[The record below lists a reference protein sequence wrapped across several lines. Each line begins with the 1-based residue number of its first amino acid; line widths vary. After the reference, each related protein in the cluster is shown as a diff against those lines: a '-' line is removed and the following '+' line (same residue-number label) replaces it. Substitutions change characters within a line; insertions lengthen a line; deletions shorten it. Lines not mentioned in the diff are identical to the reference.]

1 MSAGP
6 GCEPYTKRPRW
17 GASATSRPAASDAR
31 SSPRRSRR
39 VLNPENAPVQFRVP
53 SSSGCVPGRAGP
65 HRGSTT
71 SLVFKQKTITSWM
84 DTKGIKTAESESL
97 HSKEN
102 NNTRVESMMS
112 SVQKDN
118 FYQHNMEKLENVS
131 QLSIDTSPVEKSMYL
146 NQHQTAAM
154 CKWQNEGKHTEELL
168 ESEPP
173 TVTLVP
179 EQFSNANVDQS
190 PQNDDHSDTD
200 SEESRDNQQF
210 FIPVKLANAKQT
222 TEDEQAREARSHQNC
237 SMSCH
242 LVEDCAGCQQ
252 EEIDVVPESPLSDI
266 GSEDVST
273 GLKNANKLNRQE
285 SSLGNSPF
293 EKESEPESPMDV
305 DNSKNSCQDSEAD
318 EQISS
323 GFDEQEDSSSSQTA
337 NKPLRFQ
344 ARDTNPESRKFS
356 SAKGGEIRLHFQFE
370 GGESRPG
377 MNDLNVKLPGSA
389 SSQNVECR
397 NSKQQGKKDS
407 KITDHFIRIPKAE
420 EKRKEQCEIKHQRTD
435 RKIPKYIPPHLS
447 PDKKWLGTPIEEMR
461 RIPGC
466 GIQLPLLRPSANH
479 TVTIRVDLLRA
490 GEVPKPFPTHFK
502 DLWDNKHVKMPCS
515 EQNLYPVED
524 ENGERTAGSRWELIQ
539 TALLNKFTRPQNL
552 KDAILKYNVAYS
564 KKWDFTALVDFW
576 DKVLEEAEAQH
587 LYQSILPDMV
597 KIALCL
603 PNICTQP
610 IPLLKQKMNH
620 SITMSQEQIAS
631 LLANAFFCTFPRR
644 NAKMRS
650 EYSSYPDINFNR
662 LFEGRSSRKPEKLK
676 TLFCYF
682 RRVTEKKP
690 TGLVTFTRQSLEDFP
705 EWERCENPLTRLH
718 VTYEGTIEGSGQGM
732 LQVDFANR
740 FVGGGVTS
748 AGLVQEEI
756 RFLINPELIVSRL
769 FTEVLD
775 HNECLI
781 ITGTEQYSEY
791 TGYAE
796 TYRWARSHDDGS
808 ERDAWQR
815 RCTEIVAIDALHF
828 RRYLDQFV
836 PEKIRRELNKAYCG
850 FLRPGVSSE
859 NLSAVATGNWGCGA
873 FGGDARLK
881 ALIQILAAAVA
892 ERDVVY
898 FTFGDSELMRDIYS
912 MHTFLRER
920 KLTVGEVYKLLL
932 RYYNEECRNCS
943 TPGPDIKLYPF
954 IYHTV
959 ESCAEATSQQDRGP
973 GPEERREQDCLPPL
987 SRKFCLNCRV

>member
-6 GCEPYTKRPRW
+6 GCEPCTKRPRW
-17 GASATSRPAASDAR
+17 GAATTSPPAALDSR
-31 SSPRRSRR
+31 SFPGRQRR
-39 VLNPENAPVQFRVP
+39 VLDPKDAPVQFRVP
-53 SSSGCVPGRAGP
+53 PSSPGCVPGRAGP
-65 HRGSTT
+65 HRGGAT

-84 DTKGIKTAESESL
+84 DAKGIKTAESESL
-97 HSKEN
+97 CSKEN
-102 NNTRVESMMS
+102 NNTRIESMMS
-112 SVQKDN
+112 SIQKDN
-118 FYQHNMEKLENVS
+118 FYQHNVEKLENVS
-131 QLSIDTSPVEKSMYL
+131 QLSHDKSPIEKSTQYL
-146 NQHQTAAM
+146 NQHQTATLV
-154 CKWQNEGKHTEELL
+154 KWQNEGKHTEQLL
-168 ESEPP
+168 GSEPS

-179 EQFSNANVDQS
+179 EQYSNANINQS
-190 PQNDDHSDTD
+190 PQTDDHSDTD
-200 SEESRDNQQF
+200 SEEDRDNQQF
-210 FIPVKLANAKQT
+210 LTPAKLANAKQT
-222 TEDEQAREARSHQNC
+222 LEDEQARDARNHQKC
-237 SMSCH
+237 SKTCH
-242 LVEDCAGCQQ
+242 PVEDSAGCQQ
-252 EEIDVVPESPLSDI
+252 EEIDVVPESPLSDV
-266 GSEDVST
+266 GSEDVGT
-273 GLKNANKLNRQE
+273 GPKNDSELSRKE

-318 EQISS
+318 EETSP
-323 GFDEQEDSSSSQTA
+323 GFDEQEDGSSSQTT
-337 NKPLRFQ
+337 NKPSRFQ
-344 ARDTNPESRKFS
+344 AREADSELRKRHS
-356 SAKGGEIRLHFQFE
+356 NKGGEIRLHFQFE
-370 GGESRPG
+370 GGENRTG
-377 MNDLNVKLPGSA
+377 MSDLNTRPPGNT
-389 SSQNVECR
+389 SSLNVECK
-397 NSKQQGKKDS
+397 NSKQHGKKDS
-407 KITDHFIRIPKAE
+407 KITDHFMRMPKAE
-420 EKRKEQCEIKHQRTD
+420 DRRKEQCEVKHQRTE
-435 RKIPKYIPPHLS
+435 RKILKYVPPHLS

-461 RIPGC
+461 RMPQC
-466 GIQLPLLRPSANH
+466 GIRLPLLRPSANH

-490 GEVPKPFPTHFK
+490 GEVPKPFPTHYK

-644 NAKMRS
+644 NAKMKS

-682 RRVTEKKP
+682 RKVTEKKP

-705 EWERCENPLTRLH
+705 EWERCDKPLTRLH
-718 VTYEGTIEGSGQGM
+718 ITYEGTIEGNGQGM

-796 TYRWARSHDDGS
+796 TYRWARSHEDGS
-808 ERDAWQR
+808 ERDDWQR

-836 PEKIRRELNKAYCG
+836 PEKMRRELNKAYCG
-850 FLRPGVSSE
+850 FLRPGVPSE

-881 ALIQILAAAVA
+881 ALIQILAAAAA

-898 FTFGDSELMRDIYS
+898 FTFGDSELMRDVYS
-912 MHTFLRER
+912 MHTFLTER

-954 IYHTV
+954 MYHAV
-959 ESCAEATSQQDRGP
+959 ESCTETVNQPVQKTGT
-973 GPEERREQDCLPPL
+973 
-987 SRKFCLNCRV
+987 

>member
-1 MSAGP
+1 
-6 GCEPYTKRPRW
+6 
-17 GASATSRPAASDAR
+17 
-31 SSPRRSRR
+31 
-39 VLNPENAPVQFRVP
+39 
-53 SSSGCVPGRAGP
+53 
-65 HRGSTT
+65 
-71 SLVFKQKTITSWM
+71 
-84 DTKGIKTAESESL
+84 
-97 HSKEN
+97 
-102 NNTRVESMMS
+102 MMS

-118 FYQHNMEKLENVS
+118 FYPHKVEKLENVP
-131 QLSIDTSPVEKSMYL
+131 QLNLDKSPTEKSSQYL
-146 NQHQTAAM
+146 NQQQTASV
-154 CKWQNEGKHTEELL
+154 CKWQNEGKHAEQLL
-168 ESEPP
+168 ASEPP
-173 TVTLVP
+173 AGTPLP
-179 EQFSNANVDQS
+179 KQLSNANIGQS
-190 PQNDDHSDTD
+190 PHTDDHSDTD
-200 SEESRDNQQF
+200 HEEDRDNQQF
-210 FIPVKLANAKQT
+210 LTPIKLANTKPT
-222 TEDEQAREARSHQNC
+222 VGDGQARSNC
-237 SMSCH
+237 KCSGSRQS
-242 LVEDCAGCQQ
+242 VKDCTGCQQ
-252 EEIDVVPESPLSDI
+252 EEVDVLPESPLSDVGAEDI
-266 GSEDVST
+266 GT
-273 GLKNANKLNRQE
+273 GPKNDNKLTGQE
-285 SSLGNSPF
+285 SSLGDSPPF

-318 EQISS
+318 EETSPV
-323 GFDEQEDSSSSQTA
+323 FDEQDDRSSQTA
-337 NKPLRFQ
+337 NKLSSCQ
-344 ARDTNPESRKFS
+344 AREADGDLRKRYLT
-356 SAKGGEIRLHFQFE
+356 KGSEVRLHFQFE
-370 GGESRPG
+370 GENNAGTS
-377 MNDLNVKLPGSA
+377 DLNAKPSGN
-389 SSQNVECR
+389 SSSLNVECR
-397 NSKQQGKKDS
+397 SSKQHGKRDS
-407 KITDHFIRIPKAE
+407 KITDHFMRISKSE
-420 EKRKEQCEIKHQRTD
+420 DRRKEQCEVRHQRTE
-435 RKIPKYIPPHLS
+435 RKIPKYIPPNL
-447 PDKKWLGTPIEEMR
+447 PPEKKWLGTPIEEMR
-461 RIPGC
+461 KMPRC
-466 GIQLPLLRPSANH
+466 GIHLPSLRPSASH
-479 TVTIRVDLLRA
+479 TVTVRVDLLRA
-490 GEVPKPFPTHFK
+490 GEVPKPFPTHYK

-620 SITMSQEQIAS
+620 SVTMSQEQIAS

-644 NAKMRS
+644 NAKMKS

-705 EWERCENPLTRLH
+705 EWERCEKPLTRLH
-718 VTYEGTIEGSGQGM
+718 VTYEGTIEGNGRGM

-740 FVGGGVTS
+740 FVGGGVTG

-796 TYRWARSHDDGS
+796 TYRWARSHEDGS
-808 ERDAWQR
+808 EKDDWQR

-836 PEKIRRELNKAYCG
+836 PEKVRRELNKAYCG
-850 FLRPGVSSE
+850 FLRPGVPSE

-881 ALIQILAAAVA
+881 ALIQILAAAAA

-912 MHTFLRER
+912 MHTFLTER
-920 KLTVGEVYKLLL
+920 KLDVGKVYKLLL

-954 IYHTV
+954 IYHAV
-959 ESCAEATSQQDRGP
+959 ESSAETTD
-973 GPEERREQDCLPPL
+973 
-987 SRKFCLNCRV
+987 

>member
-1 MSAGP
+1 
-6 GCEPYTKRPRW
+6 
-17 GASATSRPAASDAR
+17 
-31 SSPRRSRR
+31 
-39 VLNPENAPVQFRVP
+39 
-53 SSSGCVPGRAGP
+53 
-65 HRGSTT
+65 
-71 SLVFKQKTITSWM
+71 M
-84 DTKGIKTAESESL
+84 DTKGTKTTESE
-97 HSKEN
+97 SKEN
-102 NNTRVESMMS
+102 NNTRIDSMMS
-112 SVQKDN
+112 SLQKDT
-118 FYQHNMEKLENVS
+118 FYQHKVEKLENAP
-131 QLSIDTSPVEKSMYL
+131 LLDLDKSPTEKNAQYL
-146 NQHQTAAM
+146 NQQQNAST
-154 CKWQNEGKHTEELL
+154 CKWPDEGRQAQQLL
-168 ESEPP
+168 ASEPA
-173 TVTLVP
+173 TVTPGP
-179 EQFSNANVDQS
+179 EQPGNANVDRS
-190 PQNDDHSDTD
+190 AHTDAHSDTE
-200 SEESRDNQQF
+200 SEGDRDNQHF
-210 FIPVKLANAKQT
+210 LTPVRLANTKQT
-222 TEDEQAREARSHQNC
+222 VGDEPAGSCRCSGSCRSLQ
-237 SMSCH
+237 
-242 LVEDCAGCQQ
+242 DCTGCQQ
-252 EEIDVVPESPLSDI
+252 EVDVLPESPSSDV
-266 GSEDVST
+266 GAEDIAT
-273 GLKNANKLNRQE
+273 EPKPDNKVTRQE
-285 SSLGNSPF
+285 SSLGDSPPF
-293 EKESEPESPMDV
+293 EKESEPDSPMDV
-305 DNSKNSCQDSEAD
+305 DNSKTSCQDSEA
-318 EQISS
+318 EEEPSP
-323 GFDEQEDSSSSQTA
+323 GFDEQEDSSSQTA
-337 NKPLRFQ
+337 SQLSICQ
-344 ARDTNPESRKFS
+344 AREADSDLRKRYLT
-356 SAKGGEIRLHFQFE
+356 KGREIRLHFQFE
-370 GGESRPG
+370 GETHAGTS
-377 MNDLNVKLPGSA
+377 DLNAKPSGNT
-389 SSQNVECR
+389 SSLNVECR
-397 NSKQQGKKDS
+397 SSKQHGKRDS
-407 KITDHFIRIPKAE
+407 KITDHFMRIPKSE
-420 EKRKEQCEIKHQRTD
+420 DRRKEQCEARHQRTE
-435 RKIPKYIPPHLS
+435 RKIPKYVPAHLP

-461 RIPGC
+461 TMPRC
-466 GIQLPLLRPSANH
+466 GVRLPLLRPSANH

-490 GEVPKPFPTHFK
+490 GDVPKPFPTHYK

-539 TALLNKFTRPQNL
+539 TALLNRFTRPQNL

-564 KKWDFTALVDFW
+564 KKWDFTALIDFW

-603 PNICTQP
+603 PNVCTQP

-644 NAKMRS
+644 NAKMKS

-705 EWERCENPLTRLH
+705 EWERCEKPLTRLH
-718 VTYEGTIEGSGQGM
+718 VTYEGTIEGNGRGM

-740 FVGGGVTS
+740 FVGGGVTG

-796 TYRWARSHDDGS
+796 TYRWARSHEDGS
-808 ERDAWQR
+808 EKDDWQR

-836 PEKIRRELNKAYCG
+836 PEKMRRELNKAYCG
-850 FLRPGVSSE
+850 FLRPGVPPE

-881 ALIQILAAAVA
+881 ALIQILAAAAA

-912 MHTFLRER
+912 MHTFLTER
-920 KLTVGEVYKLLL
+920 KLNVGKVFKLLL

-954 IYHTV
+954 LYHAV
-959 ESCAEATSQQDRGP
+959 ESSAETSDQP
-973 GPEERREQDCLPPL
+973 GQ
-987 SRKFCLNCRV
+987 KAGT

>member
-1 MSAGP
+1 MNAGP
-6 GCEPYTKRPRW
+6 GCEPFTKRPRW
-17 GASATSRPAASDAR
+17 GASATSPQAASDAR
-31 SSPRRSRR
+31 SLPRRQRR
-39 VLNPENAPVQFRVP
+39 TLDPKDTPLQFRVP
-53 SSSGCVPGRAGP
+53 HSSSGCVSGWAGP
-65 HRGSTT
+65 HRGRST
-71 SLVFKQKTITSWM
+71 SLVFKQKTIYSWM
-84 DTKGIKTAESESL
+84 DNKGIKTAESESL

-102 NNTRVESMMS
+102 NNTRVESMMNF
-112 SVQKDN
+112 VQKDN
-118 FYQHNMEKLENVS
+118 CYQYNMEKLENVS
-131 QLSIDTSPVEKSMYL
+131 QLSIDKSPVEKSAQYL

-154 CKWQNEGKHTEELL
+154 CKWQNEGKHTERCL
-168 ESEPP
+168 EGEPP
-173 TVTLVP
+173 TVTLVS
-179 EQFSNANVDQS
+179 EQFSNANIDQS
-190 PQNDDHSDTD
+190 PQNDDQNDTY
-200 SEESRDNQQF
+200 SEESRDNQF
-210 FIPVKLANAKQT
+210 FTPVKVANANQT
-222 TEDEQAREARSHQNC
+222 AEDEQARENRSLQKC
-237 SMSCH
+237 RKSCH
-242 LVEDCAGCQQ
+242 LVKDCVGCQQ

-273 GLKNANKLNRQE
+273 GLKNANKLSRQE

-293 EKESEPESPMDV
+293 EKESELESPMDV

-318 EQISS
+318 EEASP
-323 GFDEQEDSSSSQTA
+323 GFDEQEDGSSSQTA
-337 NKPLRFQ
+337 NKPSRFQ
-344 ARDTNPESRKFS
+344 AKEADTELRKGS
-356 SAKGGEIRLHFQFE
+356 SVKGGEIRLHFHFE
-370 GGESRPG
+370 GDSSAG
-377 MNDLNVKLPGSA
+377 MNDLNTKLPESTSA
-389 SSQNVECR
+389 LNVECR
-397 NSKQQGKKDS
+397 NSKQHGKKGS
-407 KITDHFIRIPKAE
+407 KITDHFMRMPKAE
-420 EKRKEQCEIKHQRTD
+420 DKRKEQCEIRHQRTD
-435 RKIPKYIPPHLS
+435 RRIPKYIPPHLS
-447 PDKKWLGTPIEEMR
+447 PDKKWLGTPIQEMR
-461 RIPGC
+461 TMPTC

-515 EQNLYPVED
+515 QQNLYPVED

-644 NAKMRS
+644 NAKMKS

-705 EWERCENPLTRLH
+705 EWERCEKFLTRLH
-718 VTYEGTIEGSGQGM
+718 VTYEGTIEGNGQGM

-796 TYRWARSHDDGS
+796 TYRWARSHEDGS
-808 ERDAWQR
+808 KRDSWQR
-815 RCTEIVAIDALHF
+815 RSTEIVAIDALHF

-850 FLRPGVSSE
+850 FLRPGVPSE

-898 FTFGDSELMRDIYS
+898 FTFGDSELMKDIYS
-912 MHTFLRER
+912 MHTFLTER

-943 TPGPDIKLYPF
+943 TPGPDMKLYPF
-954 IYHTV
+954 IYHAV
-959 ESCAEATSQQDRGP
+959 ESCAETTNQP
-973 GPEERREQDCLPPL
+973 GQRTGA
-987 SRKFCLNCRV
+987 

>member
-1 MSAGP
+1 
-6 GCEPYTKRPRW
+6 
-17 GASATSRPAASDAR
+17 
-31 SSPRRSRR
+31 
-39 VLNPENAPVQFRVP
+39 
-53 SSSGCVPGRAGP
+53 
-65 HRGSTT
+65 
-71 SLVFKQKTITSWM
+71 M
-84 DTKGIKTAESESL
+84 DTKGIRTAESESL

-102 NNTRVESMMS
+102 NNTRVDSMMNS
-112 SVQKDN
+112 IQKDN
-118 FYQHNMEKLENVS
+118 FCQHNMESLENVS
-131 QLSIDTSPVEKSMYL
+131 QLNFAKSPVENTQYL
-146 NQHQTAAM
+146 DQHQTATL
-154 CKWQNEGKHTEELL
+154 CKWQNEGKQVEHLL

-173 TVTLVP
+173 AVAMVP
-179 EQFSNANVDQS
+179 KQLGNANVYQS

-200 SEESRDNQQF
+200 NEENRENQQF
-210 FIPVKLANAKQT
+210 LIPIKCAHINQA
-222 TEDEQAREARSHQNC
+222 TEDELAKDTGSSQKS
-237 SMSCH
+237 SKSCH
-242 LVEDCAGCQQ
+242 AVEDCASCQQ
-252 EEIDVVPESPLSDI
+252 DELDAPESALSDV
-266 GSEDVST
+266 GLRDVST
-273 GLKNANKLNRQE
+273 GSRNTNKLKRQE
-285 SSLGNSPF
+285 SSLGHSPL
-293 EKESEPESPMDV
+293 EKDSEPESPMDV
-305 DNSKNSCQDSEAD
+305 DNAKNSCQNSEGD
-318 EQISS
+318 EETSP
-323 GFDEQEDSSSSQTA
+323 GFDEQEDGSSSQTA
-337 NKPLRFQ
+337 NKPSRFPSRETDVD
-344 ARDTNPESRKFS
+344 ARKRHS
-356 SAKGGEIRLHFQFE
+356 SKGGDVRLHFHFE
-370 GGESRPG
+370 GGESRTG
-377 MNDLNVKLPGSA
+377 INDLNAKLPGSTPGL
-389 SSQNVECR
+389 NVECR
-397 NSKQQGKKDS
+397 NSKQHGKKDS
-407 KITDHFIRIPKAE
+407 KITDHFPRAPKAE
-420 EKRKEQCEIKHQRTD
+420 DKRKEQCETKHQRTE

-447 PDKKWLGTPIEEMR
+447 PDKKWFGTPIEEMR
-461 RIPGC
+461 RMPRC
-466 GIQLPLLRPSANH
+466 GIRLPLLRPSASH

-490 GEVPKPFPTHFK
+490 GDVPKPFPTHYK

-539 TALLNKFTRPQNL
+539 TSLLNKFIRPQNL

-564 KKWDFTALVDFW
+564 KKWDFTALADFW

-587 LYQSILPDMV
+587 LYQSILPNMV

-644 NAKMRS
+644 NAKMKS

-705 EWERCENPLTRLH
+705 EWERYEKPLTRLH
-718 VTYEGTIEGSGQGM
+718 ITYEGTIEGNGRGM

-781 ITGTEQYSEY
+781 ITGTEQYSDY

-796 TYRWARSHDDGS
+796 TYRWARNHEDGG
-808 ERDAWQR
+808 ERDDWQR

-850 FLRPGVSSE
+850 FVRPGVSSE

-873 FGGDARLK
+873 FGGDSRLK
-881 ALIQILAAAVA
+881 ALIQILAAAAA

-912 MHTFLRER
+912 MHTFLTER
-920 KLTVGEVYKLLL
+920 KLTVGDVYKLLQ
-932 RYYNEECRNCS
+932 RYYNEECRSCS
-943 TPGPDIKLYPF
+943 TPVPDIKLYPF
-954 IYHTV
+954 IYHAV
-959 ESCAEATSQQDRGP
+959 GSCAEITNQP
-973 GPEERREQDCLPPL
+973 GKGQEPKELRE
-987 SRKFCLNCRV
+987 

>member
-1 MSAGP
+1 MNAGP
-6 GCEPYTKRPRW
+6 DCEPCTKRPRW
-17 GASATSRPAASDAR
+17 GAAPTSPAASDAR
-31 SSPRRSRR
+31 SFPNRQRR
-39 VLNPENAPVQFRVP
+39 VLDPRDAHVQFRVP
-53 SSSGCVPGRAGP
+53 PSSPACVPGRAGQ
-65 HRGSTT
+65 HRGSAT

-97 HSKEN
+97 DSKEN
-102 NNTRVESMMS
+102 NNTRIESMMS

-118 FYQHNMEKLENVS
+118 FYQHNVEKLENVS
-131 QLSIDTSPVEKSMYL
+131 QLSLDKSPTEKSTQYL

-154 CKWQNEGKHTEELL
+154 CKWQNEGKHVEQLL
-168 ESEPP
+168 ESEPQ

-179 EQFSNANVDQS
+179 EQFSNANIDRS
-190 PQNDDHSDTD
+190 PQNEDHSDTD
-200 SEESRDNQQF
+200 SEENRDNQQF
-210 FIPVKLANAKQT
+210 LTTVKLVNAKQT
-222 TEDEQAREARSHQNC
+222 TEDEQAREAGSHQKC
-237 SMSCH
+237 SKSCH
-242 LVEDCAGCQQ
+242 PGEDCASCQQ
-252 EEIDVVPESPLSDI
+252 EEIDVVPESPLSDA
-266 GSEDVST
+266 GSEDVGT
-273 GLKNANKLNRQE
+273 GPKNDNKLSRQE
-285 SSLGNSPF
+285 SCLGNSPPF

-318 EQISS
+318 EETSP
-323 GFDEQEDSSSSQTA
+323 GFDEQEDGSSSQT
-337 NKPLRFQ
+337 NKPSRFQ
-344 ARDTNPESRKFS
+344 ARDADIEFRKRYS
-356 SAKGGEIRLHFQFE
+356 TKGGEVRLHFQFE
-370 GGESRPG
+370 GGESHTG
-377 MNDLNVKLPGSA
+377 MNDLNAKLPGNI
-389 SSQNVECR
+389 SSLNVECR
-397 NSKQQGKKDS
+397 NSRQHGRKDS
-407 KITDHFIRIPKAE
+407 KITDHFMRLPKAE
-420 EKRKEQCEIKHQRTD
+420 DRRKEQCETKHQRTE
-435 RKIPKYIPPHLS
+435 RKIPKYVPPHLS

-461 RIPGC
+461 RMPRC
-466 GIQLPLLRPSANH
+466 GIRLPLLRPSANH

-490 GEVPKPFPTHFK
+490 AEVPKPFPTHYK
-502 DLWDNKHVKMPCS
+502 DSWDNKHVKMPCS

-564 KKWDFTALVDFW
+564 KKWDFTALIDFW

-644 NAKMRS
+644 NAKMKS

-705 EWERCENPLTRLH
+705 EWERCEKRLTRLH
-718 VTYEGTIEGSGQGM
+718 VTYEGTIEENGRGM

-796 TYRWARSHDDGS
+796 TYRWSRSHEDGS
-808 ERDAWQR
+808 ERDDWQR

-850 FLRPGVSSE
+850 FLRPGISSE

-881 ALIQILAAAVA
+881 ALIQILAAAAA

-912 MHTFLRER
+912 MHIFLTER
-920 KLTVGEVYKLLL
+920 KLTVGGVYKLLL

-954 IYHTV
+954 IYHAA
-959 ESCAEATSQQDRGP
+959 ESCAETADHSGQRTGT
-973 GPEERREQDCLPPL
+973 
-987 SRKFCLNCRV
+987 

>member
-1 MSAGP
+1 
-6 GCEPYTKRPRW
+6 
-17 GASATSRPAASDAR
+17 
-31 SSPRRSRR
+31 
-39 VLNPENAPVQFRVP
+39 
-53 SSSGCVPGRAGP
+53 
-65 HRGSTT
+65 
-71 SLVFKQKTITSWM
+71 M

-97 HSKEN
+97 PSKEN

-131 QLSIDTSPVEKSMYL
+131 QLSIDTSPVEKSIQYL

-154 CKWQNEGKHTEELL
+154 CKWQNEGKNTEQLL

-173 TVTLVP
+173 AVTLVP
-179 EQFSNANVDQS
+179 EQFSNANIDQS

-222 TEDEQAREARSHQNC
+222 TEDEQAREARSHQKC
-237 SMSCH
+237 SKSCH
-242 LVEDCAGCQQ
+242 LVEDCSGCQQ
-252 EEIDVVPESPLSDI
+252 EEIDVVPESPLSDV

-273 GLKNANKLNRQE
+273 GLKNANKLSRQE
-285 SSLGNSPF
+285 SSLGNSPPF

-318 EQISS
+318 EETSP

-337 NKPLRFQ
+337 NKPSRFQ
-344 ARDTNPESRKFS
+344 AREADPESRKWC

-370 GGESRPG
+370 GGENHAG
-377 MNDLNVKLPGSA
+377 INDLNAKLPGST
-389 SSQNVECR
+389 SSLNVECR

-407 KITDHFIRIPKAE
+407 KITDHFMRMPKAE
-420 EKRKEQCEIKHQRTD
+420 EKRKEQCEIKNQRTD
-435 RKIPKYIPPHLS
+435 RKIPKYVPPHLS

-461 RIPGC
+461 RMPGC
-466 GIQLPLLRPSANH
+466 GIQLPLLRPSASH

-718 VTYEGTIEGSGQGM
+718 VTYEGTIEGSGHGM

-796 TYRWARSHDDGS
+796 TYRWARSHEDGS
-808 ERDAWQR
+808 ERDSWQR

-881 ALIQILAAAVA
+881 ALLQILAAAVA

-920 KLTVGEVYKLLL
+920 RLTVGEVYKLLL

-954 IYHTV
+954 IYHAV
-959 ESCAEATSQQDRGP
+959 ESSAEATSQP
-973 GPEERREQDCLPPL
+973 GQRPGA
-987 SRKFCLNCRV
+987 

>member
-6 GCEPYTKRPRW
+6 GWEPCTKRPRW
-17 GASATSRPAASDAR
+17 ASSSAAAASAAPSPASAAPEAR
-31 SSPRRSRR
+31 SCPGRHKRRGLQLKGPPSSAGGIPRRAGSPR
-39 VLNPENAPVQFRVP
+39 
-53 SSSGCVPGRAGP
+53 
-65 HRGSTT
+65 GSAL
-71 SLVFKQKTITSWM
+71 SLVFKQKTLTSWM
-84 DTKGIKTAESESL
+84 DTKGIKTAESESFC
-97 HSKEN
+97 SKEN
-102 NNTRVESMMS
+102 NNTIESTMS

-118 FYQHNMEKLENVS
+118 FYQHSIENSENSKLNLDKS
-131 QLSIDTSPVEKSMYL
+131 SVEKSIQYL
-146 NQHQTAAM
+146 NQQQTATT
-154 CKWQNEGKHTEELL
+154 CKWQKEGKHPELVL

-173 TVTLVP
+173 IVTLVP

-190 PQNDDHSDTD
+190 PQNDDHSNTESD
-200 SEESRDNQQF
+200 ESRDNQQF
-210 FIPVKLANAKQT
+210 VTTLTLINAKQT
-222 TEDEQAREARSHQNC
+222 IADEQIREDRSHQKC
-237 SMSCH
+237 SKSCH
-242 LVEDCAGCQQ
+242 SVEECVGCES

-266 GSEDVST
+266 GAEDVSS
-273 GLKNANKLNRQE
+273 GLKNANILSRQE
-285 SSLGNSPF
+285 SSLGDSLF
-293 EKESEPESPMDV
+293 DKDGEPESPMDV

-318 EQISS
+318 EETSP
-323 GFDEQEDSSSSQTA
+323 GFDEHQESTSSQVLS
-337 NKPLRFQ
+337 KSRFQ
-344 ARDTNPESRKFS
+344 AREADAELRKWS
-356 SAKGGEIRLHFQFE
+356 SAKGGELRLHFQFE
-370 GGESRPG
+370 GGESCTG
-377 MNDLNVKLPGSA
+377 MTDLNSKVPGN
-389 SSQNVECR
+389 SSNMIMECR
-397 NSKQQGKKDS
+397 SSKLHGKKDS
-407 KITDHFIRIPKAE
+407 KITDHFMRMPKAE
-420 EKRKEQCEIKHQRTD
+420 DKRKEQCETKHQRTE
-435 RKIPKYIPPHLS
+435 RKIPKYIPPNLS

-461 RIPGC
+461 RMPRC
-466 GIQLPLLRPSANH
+466 GIRLPLLRPSANH
-479 TVTIRVDLLRA
+479 TVTVRVDLLRA

-502 DLWDNKHVKMPCS
+502 DSWDNKHVKMPCS
-515 EQNLYPVED
+515 DQNLYPVED

-552 KDAILKYNVAYS
+552 KEAILKYNVAYS

-644 NAKMRS
+644 NAKMKS

-705 EWERCENPLTRLH
+705 EWERCEKPLTRLH
-718 VTYEGTIEGSGQGM
+718 VTYEGTIEGNGQGM

-740 FVGGGVTS
+740 FVGGGVTG

-769 FTEVLD
+769 FTEALD

-796 TYRWARSHDDGS
+796 TYRWARSHEDGS
-808 ERDAWQR
+808 EKDDWQR
-815 RCTEIVAIDALHF
+815 RGTEIVAIDALHF

-836 PEKIRRELNKAYCG
+836 PEKIKRELNKAYCG

-912 MHTFLRER
+912 MHTFLTER

-932 RYYNEECRNCS
+932 RYYSEECRNCS

-959 ESCAEATSQQDRGP
+959 ESNTESINQPAQRTAT
-973 GPEERREQDCLPPL
+973 
-987 SRKFCLNCRV
+987 

>member
-6 GCEPYTKRPRW
+6 GCEPCTKRPRW
-17 GASATSRPAASDAR
+17 GAAATSPPAASDAR
-31 SSPRRSRR
+31 SFPGRQRR
-39 VLNPENAPVQFRVP
+39 VLDPKDAPVQFRVP
-53 SSSGCVPGRAGP
+53 SSSSGCVPGRAGS
-65 HRGSTT
+65 HRGSAT

-84 DTKGIKTAESESL
+84 DTKGLKTAESESL

-102 NNTRVESMMS
+102 NNTREESMMS

-131 QLSIDTSPVEKSMYL
+131 QLGFDKSPVEKSTQYL
-146 NQHQTAAM
+146 NQHQTAAI
-154 CKWQNEGKHTEELL
+154 CKWQKEGKHSERLL

-173 TVTLVP
+173 VVTLVP
-179 EQFSNANVDQS
+179 EQFSNANIDQS
-190 PQNDDHSDTD
+190 PQNDDHSDTN

-210 FIPVKLANAKQT
+210 LTPIKLANAKQT
-222 TEDEQAREARSHQNC
+222 TEDEQGVEARSHQKC
-237 SMSCH
+237 SKACH
-242 LVEDCAGCQQ
+242 PAEDCAGCRQ
-252 EEIDVVPESPLSDI
+252 EETDVVPESPLSDI
-266 GSEDVST
+266 GSEDVGT
-273 GLKNANKLNRQE
+273 GLKNANKLSRQE
-285 SSLGNSPF
+285 SSLGNSLAF

-318 EQISS
+318 EETSP
-323 GFDEQEDSSSSQTA
+323 GFDEQEDSSAQTA
-337 NKPLRFQ
+337 NKPSRFQ
-344 ARDTNPESRKFS
+344 VREADTELRKRS

-370 GGESRPG
+370 GESHAG
-377 MNDLNVKLPGSA
+377 MNDLNVKLPGCT
-389 SSQNVECR
+389 SSLNVEGR
-397 NSKQQGKKDS
+397 NSKQHGKKDS
-407 KITDHFIRIPKAE
+407 KITDHFMRMPKAE
-420 EKRKEQCEIKHQRTD
+420 DKRKEQCEIKHQRTE
-435 RKIPKYIPPHLS
+435 RKIPKYIPPHLC

-461 RIPGC
+461 RMPRC
-466 GIQLPLLRPSANH
+466 GVRLPPLRPSANH

-539 TALLNKFTRPQNL
+539 TALLNKFSRPQNL

-576 DKVLEEAEAQH
+576 DKVLLEKEELPRGKTPSGKVLEEAEAQH

-610 IPLLKQKMNH
+610 VPLLKQKMNH

-644 NAKMRS
+644 NAKMKS
-650 EYSSYPDINFNR
+650 EYCSYPDINFNR

-705 EWERCENPLTRLH
+705 EWERCEKLLTRLH
-718 VTYEGTIEGSGQGM
+718 VTYEGTIEGNGQGM

-796 TYRWARSHDDGS
+796 TYRWARSHEDGS
-808 ERDAWQR
+808 ERDDWQR
-815 RCTEIVAIDALHF
+815 RGTEIVAIDALHF

-912 MHTFLRER
+912 MHTFLTER

-954 IYHTV
+954 IYQAV
-959 ESCAEATSQQDRGP
+959 ESCAETTNQP
-973 GPEERREQDCLPPL
+973 GQRTGA
-987 SRKFCLNCRV
+987 

>member
-1 MSAGP
+1 MSVGP
-6 GCEPYTKRPRW
+6 GCEPCTKRPRW
-17 GASATSRPAASDAR
+17 GAAATSPPAASDAR
-31 SSPRRSRR
+31 SFPGRQRR
-39 VLNPENAPVQFRVP
+39 VLDPKDAPVQLRVPP

-65 HRGSTT
+65 HRGSAT

-84 DTKGIKTAESESL
+84 DTKGLKTAESESL

-102 NNTRVESMMS
+102 NNTREESMMS

-131 QLSIDTSPVEKSMYL
+131 QLGFDKSPVEKSTQYL
-146 NQHQTAAM
+146 NQHQTAAI
-154 CKWQNEGKHTEELL
+154 CKWQKEGKHSERLL

-173 TVTLVP
+173 IVTLVP
-179 EQFSNANVDQS
+179 EQFSNANIDQS
-190 PQNDDHSDTD
+190 PHNDDHSDTN

-210 FIPVKLANAKQT
+210 LTPIKLANAKQT
-222 TEDEQAREARSHQNC
+222 TEDKQGVEARSHQKC
-237 SMSCH
+237 SKACH
-242 LVEDCAGCQQ
+242 PAKDCAGCQQ
-252 EEIDVVPESPLSDI
+252 EETDVVPESPLSDI
-266 GSEDVST
+266 GSEDVGT
-273 GLKNANKLNRQE
+273 GLKNANKLSRQE
-285 SSLGNSPF
+285 SSLGNSPAF

-318 EQISS
+318 EETSP
-323 GFDEQEDSSSSQTA
+323 GFDEQEDSSAQTA
-337 NKPLRFQ
+337 NKPSKFQVREADTELRK
-344 ARDTNPESRKFS
+344 RS

-370 GGESRPG
+370 GESRAG
-377 MNDLNVKLPGSA
+377 MNDLNVKLPGST
-389 SSQNVECR
+389 SSLNVECR
-397 NSKQQGKKDS
+397 NSKQHGKKDS
-407 KITDHFIRIPKAE
+407 KITDHFMRLPKGE
-420 EKRKEQCEIKHQRTD
+420 DKRKEQCEIKHQRTE

-461 RIPGC
+461 RMPRC
-466 GIQLPLLRPSANH
+466 GIRLPPLRPSANH

-539 TALLNKFTRPQNL
+539 TALLNKFSRPQNL

-576 DKVLEEAEAQH
+576 DK
-587 LYQSILPDMV
+587 
-597 KIALCL
+597 
-603 PNICTQP
+603 P
-610 IPLLKQKMNH
+610 IPLLKQKINH

-644 NAKMRS
+644 NAKMKS

-705 EWERCENPLTRLH
+705 EWERCEKLLTRLH
-718 VTYEGTIEGSGQGM
+718 VTYEGTIEGNGQGM

-796 TYRWARSHDDGS
+796 TYRWARSHEDRS
-808 ERDAWQR
+808 ERDDWQR
-815 RCTEIVAIDALHF
+815 RGTEIVAIDALHF

-912 MHTFLRER
+912 MHTFLTER

-954 IYHTV
+954 IYHAV
-959 ESCAEATSQQDRGP
+959 ESCAETTNQP
-973 GPEERREQDCLPPL
+973 GQRTGA
-987 SRKFCLNCRV
+987 

>member
-1 MSAGP
+1 M
-6 GCEPYTKRPRW
+6 
-17 GASATSRPAASDAR
+17 
-31 SSPRRSRR
+31 
-39 VLNPENAPVQFRVP
+39 
-53 SSSGCVPGRAGP
+53 VPGGAEKEAQSAP
-65 HRGSTT
+65 Q
-71 SLVFKQKTITSWM
+71 VFKQKTITSWM

-112 SVQKDN
+112 FVQKDN
-118 FYQHNMEKLENVS
+118 CYHHNMEKLENVS
-131 QLSIDTSPVEKSMYL
+131 QLSIDKTPVEKSAKYL
-146 NQHQTAAM
+146 NQRQTAAM
-154 CKWQNEGKHTEELL
+154 YKRQTEGKHTEQLL
-168 ESEPP
+168 EGEPP
-173 TVTLVP
+173 TVTLVS

-190 PQNDDHSDTD
+190 PQNDDQRDTH

-210 FIPVKLANAKQT
+210 FIPIMLANAKQT
-222 TEDEQAREARSHQNC
+222 REGEQAREARSLQKC
-237 SMSCH
+237 RKSCH
-242 LVEDCAGCQQ
+242 LVEDFADCQQ
-252 EEIDVVPESPLSDI
+252 EETDVVPESPLSDI

-273 GLKNANKLNRQE
+273 GRKNVNKLSRQE

-293 EKESEPESPMDV
+293 EKESELESPMDV
-305 DNSKNSCQDSEAD
+305 DNSKNSCHDSEAD
-318 EQISS
+318 EETSP

-337 NKPLRFQ
+337 NKPSGFQ
-344 ARDTNPESRKFS
+344 AKEADTESRKRS

-370 GGESRPG
+370 GESCAG
-377 MNDLNVKLPGSA
+377 MNDLNTKLPEST
-389 SSQNVECR
+389 SSLNVECR
-397 NSKQQGKKDS
+397 NSKQHGKRGS
-407 KITDHFIRIPKAE
+407 KITDHFMRMPKAE
-420 EKRKEQCEIKHQRTD
+420 DKRKEQCEIKHQRTD
-435 RKIPKYIPPHLS
+435 RRIPKYIPPHLS

-461 RIPGC
+461 TMPKC

-539 TALLNKFTRPQNL
+539 TALLNKFARPQNL

-644 NAKMRS
+644 NAKMKS
-650 EYSSYPDINFNR
+650 EYSNYPDINFNR

-705 EWERCENPLTRLH
+705 EWERCEKFLTRLH
-718 VTYEGTIEGSGQGM
+718 VTYEGTIEGNGQGM

-756 RFLINPELIVSRL
+756 RFLINPELIVARL

-796 TYRWARSHDDGS
+796 TYRWARSHEDGN
-808 ERDAWQR
+808 ERDDWQR
-815 RCTEIVAIDALHF
+815 RSTEIVAIDALHF

-850 FLRPGVSSE
+850 FLRPGVPSE

-912 MHTFLRER
+912 MHTFLTEK

-943 TPGPDIKLYPF
+943 TPGPDMKLYPF
-954 IYHTV
+954 MYHAV
-959 ESCAEATSQQDRGP
+959 ESCAETTNQP
-973 GPEERREQDCLPPL
+973 GQRTGA
-987 SRKFCLNCRV
+987 

>member
-1 MSAGP
+1 MLIV
-6 GCEPYTKRPRW
+6 CNLRVFYTAVFDIMKLNREDAIIEK
-17 GASATSRPAASDAR
+17 ASE
-31 SSPRRSRR
+31 SSG
-39 VLNPENAPVQFRVP
+39 
-53 SSSGCVPGRAGP
+53 SSSY
-65 HRGSTT
+65 SFLTET
-71 SLVFKQKTITSWM
+71 NFF
-84 DTKGIKTAESESL
+84 SES
-97 HSKEN
+97 
-102 NNTRVESMMS
+102 
-112 SVQKDN
+112 
-118 FYQHNMEKLENVS
+118 
-131 QLSIDTSPVEKSMYL
+131 
-146 NQHQTAAM
+146 
-154 CKWQNEGKHTEELL
+154 
-168 ESEPP
+168 
-173 TVTLVP
+173 
-179 EQFSNANVDQS
+179 
-190 PQNDDHSDTD
+190 
-200 SEESRDNQQF
+200 
-210 FIPVKLANAKQT
+210 
-222 TEDEQAREARSHQNC
+222 
-237 SMSCH
+237 CH
-242 LVEDCAGCQQ
+242 PVEDCAGCQQ
-252 EEIDVVPESPLSDI
+252 EEIDVVPESPLSDV
-266 GSEDVST
+266 GSEDVGT
-273 GLKNANKLNRQE
+273 ELKNADKLSRQA
-285 SSLGNSPF
+285 SSLGNSPPF

-318 EQISS
+318 EETSP

-337 NKPLRFQ
+337 NK
-344 ARDTNPESRKFS
+344 S
-356 SAKGGEIRLHFQFE
+356 SGRT
-370 GGESRPG
+370 G
-377 MNDLNVKLPGSA
+377 MNDLNAKLPGNT
-389 SSQNVECR
+389 SSLNVECR
-397 NSKQQGKKDS
+397 NSKQHGKKDS
-407 KITDHFIRIPKAE
+407 KITDHFMRLPKAE
-420 EKRKEQCEIKHQRTD
+420 DK

-461 RIPGC
+461 RMPRC
-466 GIQLPLLRPSANH
+466 GSRLPPLRPSANH

-539 TALLNKFTRPQNL
+539 TALLNKFPRPQNL

-644 NAKMRS
+644 NAKMKS

-705 EWERCENPLTRLH
+705 EWERCEKPLTRLH
-718 VTYEGTIEGSGQGM
+718 VTYEGTIEGNGQGM

-796 TYRWARSHDDGS
+796 TYRWARSHEDGS
-808 ERDAWQR
+808 ERDDWQR
-815 RCTEIVAIDALHF
+815 RGTEIVAIDALHF
-828 RRYLDQFV
+828 RRSLDQFV

-881 ALIQILAAAVA
+881 ALIQILAAAVT

-912 MHTFLRER
+912 MHTFLTER

-954 IYHTV
+954 IYHAV
-959 ESCAEATSQQDRGP
+959 ESSAETSSQP
-973 GPEERREQDCLPPL
+973 GQRTGA
-987 SRKFCLNCRV
+987 

>member
-1 MSAGP
+1 
-6 GCEPYTKRPRW
+6 
-17 GASATSRPAASDAR
+17 
-31 SSPRRSRR
+31 
-39 VLNPENAPVQFRVP
+39 
-53 SSSGCVPGRAGP
+53 
-65 HRGSTT
+65 
-71 SLVFKQKTITSWM
+71 M
-84 DTKGIKTAESESL
+84 DIKGIKTTESESL

-118 FYQHNMEKLENVS
+118 FYQHSVEKLENVS
-131 QLSIDTSPVEKSMYL
+131 QLSLDKSPVEKSTQYL
-146 NQHQTAAM
+146 SQHQTAAM
-154 CKWQNEGKHTEELL
+154 CKWQNEGKHTELLL
-168 ESEPP
+168 ESEPS

-179 EQFSNANVDQS
+179 ERFSNANVAQS

-200 SEESRDNQQF
+200 SEESRDNQKF
-210 FIPVKLANAKQT
+210 LTPVNFKNAKQT
-222 TEDEQAREARSHQNC
+222 TEGEQARETRSHQKC
-237 SMSCH
+237 SKSCH
-242 LVEDCAGCQQ
+242 PVEDCAGCQQ

-266 GSEDVST
+266 GSEDVAT
-273 GLKNANKLNRQE
+273 ELKNANKLSRQE
-285 SSLGNSPF
+285 STLGNSSPF

-318 EQISS
+318 EETSP
-323 GFDEQEDSSSSQTA
+323 GFDEQEDSNSSQTA
-337 NKPLRFQ
+337 SKPSRFQ
-344 ARDTNPESRKFS
+344 AREADTELRRRS
-356 SAKGGEIRLHFQFE
+356 SKGGEIRLHFQFE
-370 GGESRPG
+370 GGETHSG
-377 MNDLNVKLPGSA
+377 MNDLNAKPSGST
-389 SSQNVECR
+389 SSLNVECR
-397 NSKQQGKKDS
+397 NSKQHGKKDS
-407 KITDHFIRIPKAE
+407 KITDHFMRMPKAE
-420 EKRKEQCEIKHQRTD
+420 DKRKEQCEFKHQRTE
-435 RKIPKYIPPHLS
+435 RKILKYIPPHLS

-461 RIPGC
+461 RMPRC
-466 GIQLPLLRPSANH
+466 GIRLPLLRPSANH

-644 NAKMRS
+644 NAKMKS

-705 EWERCENPLTRLH
+705 EWERCEKPLTRLH
-718 VTYEGTIEGSGQGM
+718 VTYEGTIEGNGQGM

-740 FVGGGVTS
+740 FVGGGVTG

-796 TYRWARSHDDGS
+796 TYRWARSHEDGS

-815 RCTEIVAIDALHF
+815 RGTEIVAIDALHF

-873 FGGDARLK
+873 FGGDARL
-881 ALIQILAAAVA
+881 
-892 ERDVVY
+892 
-898 FTFGDSELMRDIYS
+898 
-912 MHTFLRER
+912 
-920 KLTVGEVYKLLL
+920 
-932 RYYNEECRNCS
+932 
-943 TPGPDIKLYPF
+943 
-954 IYHTV
+954 
-959 ESCAEATSQQDRGP
+959 
-973 GPEERREQDCLPPL
+973 
-987 SRKFCLNCRV
+987 

>member
-6 GCEPYTKRPRW
+6 GCEPCTKRPRW
-17 GASATSRPAASDAR
+17 GAAATSPLAASDAR
-31 SSPRRSRR
+31 SFPGRQRR
-39 VLNPENAPVQFRVP
+39 VLESKDAPVQFRVPP

-65 HRGSTT
+65 HRGSST

-84 DTKGIKTAESESL
+84 DTKGIKTTESESL

-131 QLSIDTSPVEKSMYL
+131 QLSLDKSPVEKSTQYL

-154 CKWQNEGKHTEELL
+154 CKWQNEGKHTERLL

-179 EQFSNANVDQS
+179 ERFSNANVDQS
-190 PQNDDHSDTD
+190 PGNDEHSDTD
-200 SEESRDNQQF
+200 SEGSRDNQQF
-210 FIPVKLANAKQT
+210 LTPVKFTNTKQT
-222 TEDEQAREARSHQNC
+222 TEGEQAREARSHQKC
-237 SMSCH
+237 SKSCH
-242 LVEDCAGCQQ
+242 PVEDCAGCQQ

-266 GSEDVST
+266 GSEDVGT
-273 GLKNANKLNRQE
+273 ELKNANKLSRQE
-285 SSLGNSPF
+285 SSLGNSPPF

-318 EQISS
+318 EETSP
-323 GFDEQEDSSSSQTA
+323 GFDEQEDSNSSQTA
-337 NKPLRFQ
+337 SKPSRFQ
-344 ARDTNPESRKFS
+344 AREADTELRKRS
-356 SAKGGEIRLHFQFE
+356 SSKGGEIRLHFQFE
-370 GGESRPG
+370 GGETRSG
-377 MNDLNVKLPGSA
+377 MNDLNPRPPGST
-389 SSQNVECR
+389 SSLNVECR
-397 NSKQQGKKDS
+397 NSKQHGKKDS
-407 KITDHFIRIPKAE
+407 KITDHFMRMPKAE
-420 EKRKEQCEIKHQRTD
+420 DKRKEQCEIKHQRTEK
-435 RKIPKYIPPHLS
+435 KIPKYIPPHLS

-461 RIPGC
+461 RMPRC
-466 GIQLPLLRPSANH
+466 GIRLPLLRPSANH

-644 NAKMRS
+644 NAKMKS

-705 EWERCENPLTRLH
+705 EWERCEKPLTRLH
-718 VTYEGTIEGSGQGM
+718 VTYEGTIEGNGQGM

-740 FVGGGVTS
+740 FVGGGVTG

-796 TYRWARSHDDGS
+796 TYRWARSHEDGS

-815 RCTEIVAIDALHF
+815 RGTEIVAIDALHF

-881 ALIQILAAAVA
+881 EKYYEVCKNHQDSLLA
-892 ERDVVY
+892 
-898 FTFGDSELMRDIYS
+898 FW
-912 MHTFLRER
+912 
-920 KLTVGEVYKLLL
+920 
-932 RYYNEECRNCS
+932 
-943 TPGPDIKLYPF
+943 
-954 IYHTV
+954 
-959 ESCAEATSQQDRGP
+959 
-973 GPEERREQDCLPPL
+973 
-987 SRKFCLNCRV
+987 

>member
-6 GCEPYTKRPRW
+6 GCEPCTKRPRW
-17 GASATSRPAASDAR
+17 CVAATSPPAASDAR
-31 SSPRRSRR
+31 SFPGRQRR
-39 VLNPENAPVQFRVP
+39 VLDPKDAHVQLRVP
-53 SSSGCVPGRAGP
+53 PSSPGCVPGRAGP
-65 HRGSTT
+65 HRGRVT
-71 SLVFKQKTITSWM
+71 SLGFVPQRENVCWR
-84 DTKGIKTAESESL
+84 DRQGIPCGKSYLL

-102 NNTRVESMMS
+102 NNTRIESMMS

-118 FYQHNMEKLENVS
+118 FYQHNVEKLENVS
-131 QLSIDTSPVEKSMYL
+131 QLSLDKSPIEKSTQYL
-146 NQHQTAAM
+146 NQHQTAAVS
-154 CKWQNEGKHTEELL
+154 KWQTEGKHTEQLL

-173 TVTLVP
+173 AVTLVP
-179 EQFSNANVDQS
+179 EQFSNANIDQS
-190 PQNDDHSDTD
+190 LQNADDSDTD
-200 SEESRDNQQF
+200 SEDNRDNQQF
-210 FIPVKLANAKQT
+210 LTPVKLANAKQT
-222 TEDEQAREARSHQNC
+222 TEDDEAREARSHRKC
-237 SMSCH
+237 SESCH
-242 LVEDCAGCQQ
+242 SMEDCANCQQ
-252 EEIDVVPESPLSDI
+252 EEIDVVPESPLSDV
-266 GSEDVST
+266 GSEDVGT
-273 GLKNANKLNRQE
+273 GLKSDSKLSRQE
-285 SSLGNSPF
+285 SSLGNSPPF

-318 EQISS
+318 EETSPV
-323 GFDEQEDSSSSQTA
+323 FDEQEDGSSPQTT
-337 NKPLRFQ
+337 NKPSKFQ
-344 ARDTNPESRKFS
+344 AREAETEFRKRYS
-356 SAKGGEIRLHFQFE
+356 TKGGEIRLHFQFE
-370 GGESRPG
+370 GEEARTA
-377 MNDLNVKLPGSA
+377 MTDLNAKLPGST
-389 SSQNVECR
+389 SSLNVECR
-397 NSKQQGKKDS
+397 NSKQHGKKDS
-407 KITDHFIRIPKAE
+407 KITDHFMRMTKAE
-420 EKRKEQCEIKHQRTD
+420 DRRKEQCEIKHQRTE
-435 RKIPKYIPPHLS
+435 RKIPKYTPPHLS

-461 RIPGC
+461 RMPWC
-466 GIQLPLLRPSANH
+466 GIRLPLLRPSANH

-490 GEVPKPFPTHFK
+490 GEVPKPFPTHYK

-539 TALLNKFTRPQNL
+539 TSLLNKFTRPQNL

-564 KKWDFTALVDFW
+564 KKWDFTALIDFW

-644 NAKMRS
+644 NAKMKS

-705 EWERCENPLTRLH
+705 EWERCEKPLTRLH
-718 VTYEGTIEGSGQGM
+718 VTYEGTIEGNGRGM

-796 TYRWARSHDDGS
+796 TYRWARSHEDGS
-808 ERDAWQR
+808 ERDDWQR

-836 PEKIRRELNKAYCG
+836 PEKMRRELNKAYCG
-850 FLRPGVSSE
+850 FLRPGVCSQ

-881 ALIQILAAAVA
+881 ALIQILAAAAA

-912 MHTFLRER
+912 MHTFLTER

-932 RYYNEECRNCS
+932 RYYNEECKNCS

-954 IYHTV
+954 IYHAA
-959 ESCAEATSQQDRGP
+959 ESYAEATDQP
-973 GPEERREQDCLPPL
+973 GQRTGT
-987 SRKFCLNCRV
+987 

>member
-1 MSAGP
+1 MALSV
-6 GCEPYTKRPRW
+6 
-17 GASATSRPAASDAR
+17 TSDPHF
-31 SSPRRSRR
+31 
-39 VLNPENAPVQFRVP
+39 VPV
-53 SSSGCVPGRAGP
+53 CVIQ
-65 HRGSTT
+65 
-71 SLVFKQKTITSWM
+71 VFKQQTITTWM
-84 DTKGIKTAESESL
+84 DTKGTKTTESE
-97 HSKEN
+97 SKEN
-102 NNTRVESMMS
+102 NNTRIDSMMS
-112 SVQKDN
+112 SLQKDN
-118 FYQHNMEKLENVS
+118 FYQHKVEKLGNVP
-131 QLSIDTSPVEKSMYL
+131 QLNLDKSPIEKSTQCL
-146 NQHQTAAM
+146 NQQQNAST
-154 CKWQNEGKHTEELL
+154 CKWQSEGQHADQLSA
-168 ESEPP
+168 SEPP
-173 TVTLVP
+173 TITPVP
-179 EQFSNANVDQS
+179 RQVNNANVDQS
-190 PQNDDHSDTD
+190 PATDEHSDTD
-200 SEESRDNQQF
+200 NEEDRDNQQF
-210 FIPVKLANAKQT
+210 LTPIKLANTKQT
-222 TEDEQAREARSHQNC
+222 VGDEQARSNCKCSGSCRS
-237 SMSCH
+237 
-242 LVEDCAGCQQ
+242 LEDCTGCQQ
-252 EEIDVVPESPLSDI
+252 GVDVVPESPLSDGGTEDI
-266 GSEDVST
+266 GT
-273 GLKNANKLNRQE
+273 GPKTDNKLTRQE
-285 SSLGNSPF
+285 SSLGDSPPF

-318 EQISS
+318 EDPSP
-323 GFDEQEDSSSSQTA
+323 GFDEQEDSSSQTA
-337 NKPLRFQ
+337 NQLSSGQ
-344 ARDTNPESRKFS
+344 ARETNSDLRKRYLT
-356 SAKGGEIRLHFQFE
+356 KGREIRLHFQFE
-370 GGESRPG
+370 GETHAGTS
-377 MNDLNVKLPGSA
+377 DLNAKPSGNT
-389 SSQNVECR
+389 SSLNVECR
-397 NSKQQGKKDS
+397 GSKQHGKKDS
-407 KITDHFIRIPKAE
+407 KITDHFMRIPKSE
-420 EKRKEQCEIKHQRTD
+420 DRRKEQCEVRHQRTE
-435 RKIPKYIPPHLS
+435 RKIPKYVPPHLP

-461 RIPGC
+461 KMPRC
-466 GIQLPLLRPSANH
+466 GARLPLLRPSANH

-490 GEVPKPFPTHFK
+490 GDVPKPFPTHYK

-524 ENGERTAGSRWELIQ
+524 ENGERTAGSRWELVQ
-539 TALLNKFTRPQNL
+539 TALLNRFTRPQNL

-644 NAKMRS
+644 NAKMKS

-705 EWERCENPLTRLH
+705 EWERCEKPLTRLH
-718 VTYEGTIEGSGQGM
+718 VTYEGTIEGNGRGM

-740 FVGGGVTS
+740 FVGGGVTG

-796 TYRWARSHDDGS
+796 TYRWARSHEDGS
-808 ERDAWQR
+808 EKDDWQR

-836 PEKIRRELNKAYCG
+836 PEKMRRELNKAYCG
-850 FLRPGVSSE
+850 FLRPGVPPE

-881 ALIQILAAAVA
+881 ALIQILAAAAA

-912 MHTFLRER
+912 MHTFLTEK
-920 KLTVGEVYKLLL
+920 KLNVGKVYKLLL

-954 IYHTV
+954 IYHAV
-959 ESCAEATSQQDRGP
+959 ESSAETTDQP
-973 GPEERREQDCLPPL
+973 GQ
-987 SRKFCLNCRV
+987 KTGT

>member
-1 MSAGP
+1 
-6 GCEPYTKRPRW
+6 
-17 GASATSRPAASDAR
+17 
-31 SSPRRSRR
+31 
-39 VLNPENAPVQFRVP
+39 
-53 SSSGCVPGRAGP
+53 
-65 HRGSTT
+65 
-71 SLVFKQKTITSWM
+71 M
-84 DTKGIKTAESESL
+84 DIKGIKTTESESL

-118 FYQHNMEKLENVS
+118 FYQHSVEKLENVS
-131 QLSIDTSPVEKSMYL
+131 QLSLDKSPVEKSTQYL
-146 NQHQTAAM
+146 SQHQTAAM
-154 CKWQNEGKHTEELL
+154 CKWQNEGKHTELLL
-168 ESEPP
+168 ESEPS

-179 EQFSNANVDQS
+179 ERFSNANVAQS

-200 SEESRDNQQF
+200 SEESRDNQKF
-210 FIPVKLANAKQT
+210 LTPVNFKNAKQT
-222 TEDEQAREARSHQNC
+222 TEGEQARETRSHQKC
-237 SMSCH
+237 SKSCH
-242 LVEDCAGCQQ
+242 PVEDCAGCQQ

-266 GSEDVST
+266 GSEDVAT
-273 GLKNANKLNRQE
+273 ELKNANKLSRQE
-285 SSLGNSPF
+285 STLGNSSPF

-318 EQISS
+318 EETSP
-323 GFDEQEDSSSSQTA
+323 GFDEQEDSNSSQTA
-337 NKPLRFQ
+337 SKPSRFQ
-344 ARDTNPESRKFS
+344 AREADTELRRRS
-356 SAKGGEIRLHFQFE
+356 SKGGEIRLHFQFE
-370 GGESRPG
+370 GGETHSG
-377 MNDLNVKLPGSA
+377 MNDLNAKPSGST
-389 SSQNVECR
+389 SSLNVECR
-397 NSKQQGKKDS
+397 NSKQHGKKDS
-407 KITDHFIRIPKAE
+407 KITDHFMRMPKAE
-420 EKRKEQCEIKHQRTD
+420 DKRKEQCEFKHQRTE
-435 RKIPKYIPPHLS
+435 RKILKYIPPHLS

-461 RIPGC
+461 RMPRC
-466 GIQLPLLRPSANH
+466 GIRLPLLRPSANH

-644 NAKMRS
+644 NAKMKS

-705 EWERCENPLTRLH
+705 EWERCEKPLTRLH
-718 VTYEGTIEGSGQGM
+718 VTYEGTIEGNGQGM

-740 FVGGGVTS
+740 FVGGGVTG

-796 TYRWARSHDDGS
+796 TYRWARSHEDGS

-815 RCTEIVAIDALHF
+815 RGTEIVAIDALHF

-892 ERDVVY
+892 DRDVVY

-912 MHTFLRER
+912 VHTFLTER
-920 KLTVGEVYKLLL
+920 KLTVGEIYKLLL

-954 IYHTV
+954 IYHAV
-959 ESCAEATSQQDRGP
+959 ESCAETSNQP
-973 GPEERREQDCLPPL
+973 GQRTGA
-987 SRKFCLNCRV
+987 

>member
-6 GCEPYTKRPRW
+6 GCEPCTKRPRW
-17 GASATSRPAASDAR
+17 GAAATSPPAASDAR
-31 SSPRRSRR
+31 SFPSRQRR
-39 VLNPENAPVQFRVP
+39 VLDPKDAPVQFRVPP

-65 HRGSTT
+65 HRGSST

-84 DTKGIKTAESESL
+84 DIKGIKTTESESL

-118 FYQHNMEKLENVS
+118 FYQHSVEKLENVS
-131 QLSIDTSPVEKSMYL
+131 QLSLDKSPVEKSTQYL
-146 NQHQTAAM
+146 SQHQTAAM
-154 CKWQNEGKHTEELL
+154 CKWQNEGKHTELLL
-168 ESEPP
+168 ESEPS

-179 EQFSNANVDQS
+179 ERFSNANVAQS

-200 SEESRDNQQF
+200 SEESRDNQKF
-210 FIPVKLANAKQT
+210 LTPVNFKNAKQT
-222 TEDEQAREARSHQNC
+222 TEGEQARETRSHQKC
-237 SMSCH
+237 SKSCH
-242 LVEDCAGCQQ
+242 PVEDCAGCQQ

-266 GSEDVST
+266 GSEDVAT
-273 GLKNANKLNRQE
+273 ELKNANKLSRQE
-285 SSLGNSPF
+285 STLGNSSPF

-318 EQISS
+318 EETSP
-323 GFDEQEDSSSSQTA
+323 GFDEQEDSNSSQTA
-337 NKPLRFQ
+337 SKPSRFQ
-344 ARDTNPESRKFS
+344 AREADTELRRRS
-356 SAKGGEIRLHFQFE
+356 SKGGEIRLHFQFE
-370 GGESRPG
+370 GGETHSG
-377 MNDLNVKLPGSA
+377 MNDLNAKPSGST
-389 SSQNVECR
+389 SSLNVECR
-397 NSKQQGKKDS
+397 NSKQHGKKDS
-407 KITDHFIRIPKAE
+407 KITDHFMRMPKAE
-420 EKRKEQCEIKHQRTD
+420 DKRKEQCEFKHQRTE
-435 RKIPKYIPPHLS
+435 RKILKYIPPHLS

-461 RIPGC
+461 RMPRC
-466 GIQLPLLRPSANH
+466 GIRLPLLRPSANH

-644 NAKMRS
+644 NAKMKS

-705 EWERCENPLTRLH
+705 EWERCEKPLTRLH
-718 VTYEGTIEGSGQGM
+718 VTYEGTIEGNGQGM

-740 FVGGGVTS
+740 FVGGGVTG

-796 TYRWARSHDDGS
+796 TYRWARSHEDGS

-815 RCTEIVAIDALHF
+815 RGTEIVAIDALHF

-881 ALIQILAAAVA
+881 GILGQPRWRSGLAPPAAQGVIP
-892 ERDVVY
+892 E
-898 FTFGDSELMRDIYS
+898 T
-912 MHTFLRER
+912 
-920 KLTVGEVYKLLL
+920 
-932 RYYNEECRNCS
+932 
-943 TPGPDIKLYPF
+943 
-954 IYHTV
+954 
-959 ESCAEATSQQDRGP
+959 QDRVHVGLP
-973 GPEERREQDCLPPL
+973 LPVSLSVCLSL
-987 SRKFCLNCRV
+987 SE

>member
-6 GCEPYTKRPRW
+6 GCEPCTKRPRW
-17 GASATSRPAASDAR
+17 GAAATSPPAASDAR
-31 SSPRRSRR
+31 SFPGRQRR
-39 VLNPENAPVQFRVP
+39 VLDPKDAPVQLRVPP

-65 HRGSTT
+65 HRGSAT

-84 DTKGIKTAESESL
+84 DTKGLKTAESESL

-102 NNTRVESMMS
+102 NNTREESMMS

-131 QLSIDTSPVEKSMYL
+131 QLGFDKSPVEKSTQYL
-146 NQHQTAAM
+146 NQHQTAAI
-154 CKWQNEGKHTEELL
+154 CKWQKEGKHSERLL

-173 TVTLVP
+173 IVTLVP
-179 EQFSNANVDQS
+179 EQFSNANIDQS
-190 PQNDDHSDTD
+190 PQNDDHSDTN

-210 FIPVKLANAKQT
+210 LTPIKLVNAKQT
-222 TEDEQAREARSHQNC
+222 TEDKQGVEARSHQKC
-237 SMSCH
+237 SKACH
-242 LVEDCAGCQQ
+242 PTKDCAGCQQ
-252 EEIDVVPESPLSDI
+252 EETDVVPESPLSDI
-266 GSEDVST
+266 SSEDVCT
-273 GLKNANKLNRQE
+273 GQKNANKLSRQE
-285 SSLGNSPF
+285 SSLGNSPAF

-318 EQISS
+318 EETSP
-323 GFDEQEDSSSSQTA
+323 GFDEQEDSSAQTA
-337 NKPLRFQ
+337 NKPSRFQ
-344 ARDTNPESRKFS
+344 VREADTELRKRS

-370 GGESRPG
+370 GESRTG
-377 MNDLNVKLPGSA
+377 TNDLNVKLPGST
-389 SSQNVECR
+389 SSLNVECR
-397 NSKQQGKKDS
+397 NSKQHGKKDS
-407 KITDHFIRIPKAE
+407 KITDHFMRIPKAE
-420 EKRKEQCEIKHQRTD
+420 DKRKEQCEIKHQRTE

-461 RIPGC
+461 RMPRC
-466 GIQLPLLRPSANH
+466 GIRLPPLRPSANH

-539 TALLNKFTRPQNL
+539 TALLNKFSRPQNL

-576 DKVLEEAEAQH
+576 DK
-587 LYQSILPDMV
+587 
-597 KIALCL
+597 
-603 PNICTQP
+603 P

-644 NAKMRS
+644 NAKMKS

-705 EWERCENPLTRLH
+705 EWERCEKLLTRLH
-718 VTYEGTIEGSGQGM
+718 VTYEGTIEGNGQGM

-796 TYRWARSHDDGS
+796 TYRWARSHEDRS
-808 ERDAWQR
+808 ERDDWQR
-815 RCTEIVAIDALHF
+815 RGTEIVAIDALHF

-912 MHTFLRER
+912 MHTFLTER

-932 RYYNEECRNCS
+932 RYYNEECRNSS

-954 IYHTV
+954 IYHAV
-959 ESCAEATSQQDRGP
+959 ESCAETTNQP
-973 GPEERREQDCLPPL
+973 GQRTGA
-987 SRKFCLNCRV
+987 

>member
-6 GCEPYTKRPRW
+6 GCEPCTKRPRW
-17 GASATSRPAASDAR
+17 GAATTSPPAALDSR
-31 SSPRRSRR
+31 SFPGRQRR
-39 VLNPENAPVQFRVP
+39 VLDPKDAPVQFRVP
-53 SSSGCVPGRAGP
+53 PFSPGCVPGRARP
-65 HRGSTT
+65 HRGGAT

-84 DTKGIKTAESESL
+84 DTRGIKTAESESL

-102 NNTRVESMMS
+102 NNTRIESMMS

-118 FYQHNMEKLENVS
+118 FYQRNMEKLENVS
-131 QLSIDTSPVEKSMYL
+131 QLSHDKSPIEKSTQYL
-146 NQHQTAAM
+146 NQHQTAAVV
-154 CKWQNEGKHTEELL
+154 KWQNEGKHTEQLL
-168 ESEPP
+168 ESEPS

-179 EQFSNANVDQS
+179 EQYSNANINQS
-190 PQNDDHSDTD
+190 PQIDDHSDTD
-200 SEESRDNQQF
+200 SEENRDNQQF
-210 FIPVKLANAKQT
+210 LTPVKLANAKQT
-222 TEDEQAREARSHQNC
+222 SEDEQAREARNQQKC
-237 SMSCH
+237 SKTCH
-242 LVEDCAGCQQ
+242 PVEDCAGCQQ
-252 EEIDVVPESPLSDI
+252 EEIDVVPESPLSDV
-266 GSEDVST
+266 GSEDVIT
-273 GLKNANKLNRQE
+273 GPRNDKLSRKE

-318 EQISS
+318 EETSP
-323 GFDEQEDSSSSQTA
+323 GFDEQEDGTSSQTS
-337 NKPLRFQ
+337 NKPSRFQ
-344 ARDTNPESRKFS
+344 AREADSELRKRHTN
-356 SAKGGEIRLHFQFE
+356 KGGEIRLHFQFE
-370 GGESRPG
+370 GGENRTG
-377 MNDLNVKLPGSA
+377 MSDLNARPPGNT
-389 SSQNVECR
+389 SSLNVECR
-397 NSKQQGKKDS
+397 NSKQHGKKDS
-407 KITDHFIRIPKAE
+407 KITDHFMRMPKAE
-420 EKRKEQCEIKHQRTD
+420 DRRKEQCEVKHQRTE
-435 RKIPKYIPPHLS
+435 RKILKYVPPHLS

-461 RIPGC
+461 RMPQC
-466 GIQLPLLRPSANH
+466 GIRLPLLRPSASH

-490 GEVPKPFPTHFK
+490 GEVPKPFPTHYK

-564 KKWDFTALVDFW
+564 KKWDFTALADFW

-644 NAKMRS
+644 NAKMKS

-705 EWERCENPLTRLH
+705 EWERCDKPLTRLH
-718 VTYEGTIEGSGQGM
+718 VTYEGTIEGNGQGM

-791 TGYAE
+791 IGYAE
-796 TYRWARSHDDGS
+796 TYRWARSHEDGS
-808 ERDAWQR
+808 ERDDWQR

-836 PEKIRRELNKAYCG
+836 PEKMRRELNKAYCG
-850 FLRPGVSSE
+850 FLRPGVPSE

-881 ALIQILAAAVA
+881 ALIQILAAAAA

-912 MHTFLRER
+912 MHTCLTER
-920 KLTVGEVYKLLL
+920 KLTVGDVYKLLL

-954 IYHTV
+954 IYHAV
-959 ESCAEATSQQDRGP
+959 ESCAETVDQP
-973 GPEERREQDCLPPL
+973 GQ
-987 SRKFCLNCRV
+987 KTGT

>member
-6 GCEPYTKRPRW
+6 GCGPCTKRPRW
-17 GASATSRPAASDAR
+17 GAAATSPPAASDSR
-31 SSPRRSRR
+31 SFPGRQRR
-39 VLNPENAPVQFRVP
+39 VLDPKDASVQFRVPP
-53 SSSGCVPGRAGP
+53 SSSGCVSGRAGP
-65 HRGSTT
+65 HRGSAT

-84 DTKGIKTAESESL
+84 DTKGIKTAKSESF

-131 QLSIDTSPVEKSMYL
+131 QLSLNKTPVEKNPQYL
-146 NQHQTAAM
+146 NQHQTAAV
-154 CKWQNEGKHTEELL
+154 CKWQNEGKHTERLL
-168 ESEPP
+168 ESELP

-179 EQFSNANVDQS
+179 EQFSNANIDQS
-190 PQNDDHSDTD
+190 PQNDGHSDTD
-200 SEESRDNQQF
+200 NEESRDNQQF
-210 FIPVKLANAKQT
+210 LTSVKLANAKQT
-222 TEDEQAREARSHQNC
+222 PEDEQARKARSQQKG
-237 SMSCH
+237 SQSC
-242 LVEDCAGCQQ
+242 LPVEDCVSCQQ
-252 EEIDVVPESPLSDI
+252 EEIDVPESPLSDI
-266 GSEDVST
+266 SSENVGA
-273 GLKNANKLNRQE
+273 GLKNANKLSRQE
-285 SSLGNSPF
+285 SSLGNNSPF

-318 EQISS
+318 EETSP
-323 GFDEQEDSSSSQTA
+323 GFDGQEGSSSQTTS
-337 NKPLRFQ
+337 KPSKFQVREVESELR
-344 ARDTNPESRKFS
+344 KMS

-370 GGESRPG
+370 GGENGAG
-377 MNDLNVKLPGSA
+377 MNDLNTKPPGST
-389 SSQNVECR
+389 SGLNLEGR
-397 NSKQQGKKDS
+397 NSKQHGKKDS
-407 KITDHFIRIPKAE
+407 KITDHFMRMPKAE
-420 EKRKEQCEIKHQRTD
+420 DKRKEPGEIKHQRAE

-447 PDKKWLGTPIEEMR
+447 PDKKCLGTPIEEMR
-461 RIPGC
+461 RMPRC
-466 GIQLPLLRPSANH
+466 GIRLPLLRPSANH
-479 TVTIRVDLLRA
+479 TVTVRVDLLRA

-524 ENGERTAGSRWELIQ
+524 ENGERSAGSRWELIQ

-644 NAKMRS
+644 NAKMKS

-705 EWERCENPLTRLH
+705 EWERCEKPLTRLH
-718 VTYEGTIEGSGQGM
+718 VTYEGTIERNGQGM

-775 HNECLI
+775 HSECLI

-791 TGYAE
+791 IGYAE
-796 TYRWARSHDDGS
+796 TYRWARSHEDGS
-808 ERDAWQR
+808 ERDDWQR
-815 RCTEIVAIDALHF
+815 RGTEIVAIDALHF

-850 FLRPGVSSE
+850 FFRPGVSSE

-912 MHTFLRER
+912 MHTFLTER

-932 RYYNEECRNCS
+932 RYYNEECRNCP
-943 TPGPDIKLYPF
+943 TPGPDIKLYSF
-954 IYHTV
+954 IYHAV
-959 ESCAEATSQQDRGP
+959 ESCAETTNQP
-973 GPEERREQDCLPPL
+973 GQRTGA
-987 SRKFCLNCRV
+987 

>member
-1 MSAGP
+1 
-6 GCEPYTKRPRW
+6 
-17 GASATSRPAASDAR
+17 
-31 SSPRRSRR
+31 
-39 VLNPENAPVQFRVP
+39 
-53 SSSGCVPGRAGP
+53 
-65 HRGSTT
+65 
-71 SLVFKQKTITSWM
+71 M

-131 QLSIDTSPVEKSMYL
+131 QLSIDKSPVEKGTQYL
-146 NQHQTAAM
+146 NQQQTAAM
-154 CKWQNEGKHTEELL
+154 CKWQNEGKHTEQLL
-168 ESEPP
+168 EGEPP
-173 TVTLVP
+173 TVTLVS

-190 PQNDDHSDTD
+190 PQNDDYSDTYC
-200 SEESRDNQQF
+200 EESRDNHQF

-222 TEDEQAREARSHQNC
+222 TEDEQAREARSLQKC
-237 SMSCH
+237 RKSCH

-273 GLKNANKLNRQE
+273 GLKNANKLSRQE
-285 SSLGNSPF
+285 SSLGNSPPF
-293 EKESEPESPMDV
+293 EKESELESPMDV

-318 EQISS
+318 EETSP
-323 GFDEQEDSSSSQTA
+323 GFDEQEDNSSTQRA
-337 NKPLRFQ
+337 NKPSKFQ
-344 ARDTNPESRKFS
+344 AKEADSESKKQS

-370 GGESRPG
+370 GESGAG
-377 MNDLNVKLPGSA
+377 MNDLSARLPGNT
-389 SSQNVECR
+389 SSLNVECR
-397 NSKQQGKKDS
+397 NSKQHGKKGS
-407 KITDHFIRIPKAE
+407 KITDHFMRMPKAE
-420 EKRKEQCEIKHQRTD
+420 DKRKEQCEIKHQRTD
-435 RKIPKYIPPHLS
+435 RKIPKYVPPHLS

-461 RIPGC
+461 RMPKC
-466 GIQLPLLRPSANH
+466 GTQLPLLRPSANH

-644 NAKMRS
+644 NAKMKS

-705 EWERCENPLTRLH
+705 EWERCEKPLTRLH
-718 VTYEGTIEGSGQGM
+718 VTYEGTIEGNGQGM

-796 TYRWARSHDDGS
+796 TYRWARSHEDGN
-808 ERDAWQR
+808 ERDDWQR
-815 RCTEIVAIDALHF
+815 RSTEIVAIDALHF
-828 RRYLDQFV
+828 RRYLDQFA

-898 FTFGDSELMRDIYS
+898 FTFGDAELMRDIYS
-912 MHTFLRER
+912 MHTFLTER

-943 TPGPDIKLYPF
+943 SPGPDMKLYPF
-954 IYHTV
+954 MYQAV
-959 ESCAEATSQQDRGP
+959 ESCAETTNQP
-973 GPEERREQDCLPPL
+973 GQRTGA
-987 SRKFCLNCRV
+987 

>member
-1 MSAGP
+1 MEAARPGAG
-6 GCEPYTKRPRW
+6 GL
-17 GASATSRPAASDAR
+17 PAAERRQAAAQRGSRSKAR
-31 SSPRRSRR
+31 GVAASRR
-39 VLNPENAPVQFRVP
+39 AAAERDWCAARREGGAVRPCP
-53 SSSGCVPGRAGP
+53 
-65 HRGSTT
+65 
-71 SLVFKQKTITSWM
+71 VFKQKTITTWM
-84 DTKGIKTAESESL
+84 DTKGPKTAESE
-97 HSKEN
+97 SKEN
-102 NNTRVESMMS
+102 NNTRIDSMMS

-118 FYQHNMEKLENVS
+118 FYPHKVEKLENVP
-131 QLSIDTSPVEKSMYL
+131 QLNLDKSPTEKSSQYL
-146 NQHQTAAM
+146 NQQQTASV
-154 CKWQNEGKHTEELL
+154 CKWQNEGKHAEQLL
-168 ESEPP
+168 ASEPP
-173 TVTLVP
+173 AGTPLP
-179 EQFSNANVDQS
+179 KQLSNANIGQS
-190 PQNDDHSDTD
+190 PHTDDHSDTD
-200 SEESRDNQQF
+200 HEEDRDNQQF
-210 FIPVKLANAKQT
+210 LTPIKLANTKPT
-222 TEDEQAREARSHQNC
+222 VGDGQARSNC
-237 SMSCH
+237 KCSGSRQS
-242 LVEDCAGCQQ
+242 VKDCTGCQQ
-252 EEIDVVPESPLSDI
+252 EEVDVLPESPLSDVGAEDI
-266 GSEDVST
+266 GT
-273 GLKNANKLNRQE
+273 GPKNDNKLTGQE
-285 SSLGNSPF
+285 SSLGDSPPF

-318 EQISS
+318 EETSPV
-323 GFDEQEDSSSSQTA
+323 FDEQDDRSSQTA
-337 NKPLRFQ
+337 NKLSSCQ
-344 ARDTNPESRKFS
+344 AREADGDLRKRYLT
-356 SAKGGEIRLHFQFE
+356 KGSEVRLHFQFE
-370 GGESRPG
+370 GENNAGTS
-377 MNDLNVKLPGSA
+377 DLNAKPSGN
-389 SSQNVECR
+389 SSSLNVECR
-397 NSKQQGKKDS
+397 SSKQHGKRDS
-407 KITDHFIRIPKAE
+407 KITDHFMRISKSE
-420 EKRKEQCEIKHQRTD
+420 DRRKEQCEVRHQRTE
-435 RKIPKYIPPHLS
+435 RKIPKYIPPNL
-447 PDKKWLGTPIEEMR
+447 PPEKKWLGTPIEEMR
-461 RIPGC
+461 KMPRC
-466 GIQLPLLRPSANH
+466 GIHLPSLRPSASH
-479 TVTIRVDLLRA
+479 TVTVRVDLLRA
-490 GEVPKPFPTHFK
+490 GEVPKPFPTHYK

-620 SITMSQEQIAS
+620 SVTMSQEQIAS

-644 NAKMRS
+644 NAKMKS

-705 EWERCENPLTRLH
+705 EWERCEKPLTRLH
-718 VTYEGTIEGSGQGM
+718 VTYEGTIEGNGRGM

-740 FVGGGVTS
+740 FVGGGVTG

-796 TYRWARSHDDGS
+796 TYRWARSHEDGS
-808 ERDAWQR
+808 EKDDWQR

-836 PEKIRRELNKAYCG
+836 PEKVRRELNKAYCG
-850 FLRPGVSSE
+850 FLRPGVPSE

-881 ALIQILAAAVA
+881 ALIQILAAAAA

-912 MHTFLRER
+912 MHTFLTER
-920 KLTVGEVYKLLL
+920 KLDVGKVYKLLL

-954 IYHTV
+954 IYHAV
-959 ESCAEATSQQDRGP
+959 ESSAETTD
-973 GPEERREQDCLPPL
+973 
-987 SRKFCLNCRV
+987 

>member
-6 GCEPYTKRPRW
+6 GCEPCTKRPRW
-17 GASATSRPAASDAR
+17 GTTAAAPAASDSR
-31 SSPRRSRR
+31 SFPGRQRC
-39 VLNPENAPVQFRVP
+39 VLDPKDAPVQVRVP
-53 SSSGCVPGRAGP
+53 PSSPGFVPGRAGP
-65 HRGSTT
+65 HRGCAT

-84 DTKGIKTAESESL
+84 DTKEIKTAKSESL

-102 NNTRVESMMS
+102 NNTRIESMMS

-118 FYQHNMEKLENVS
+118 FYQHNVEKLESVS
-131 QLSIDTSPVEKSMYL
+131 QLSLDKSPVDKRTQYL
-146 NQHQTAAM
+146 NQHQTTVM
-154 CKWQNEGKHTEELL
+154 CKWQKEGKNTEQLL
-168 ESEPP
+168 ESEPAA
-173 TVTLVP
+173 VTLVP
-179 EQFSNANVDQS
+179 AQFSNANVEQS
-190 PQNDDHSDTD
+190 PHTDGHSDTD

-210 FIPVKLANAKQT
+210 LTPPRLANAKQT
-222 TEDEQAREARSHQNC
+222 TDEQVREARSHPKGC
-237 SMSCH
+237 TSCYPGN
-242 LVEDCAGCQQ
+242 DRTACQQ
-252 EEIDVVPESPLSDI
+252 EETDVVPESPLSDV
-266 GSEDVST
+266 GSEDVGT
-273 GLKNANKLNRQE
+273 ELKNDKLNRQE
-285 SSLGNSPF
+285 SSLGNSPL

-318 EQISS
+318 EETSP
-323 GFDEQEDSSSSQTA
+323 GFDEQEDGNSSQVASKPSKLQTKEA
-337 NKPLRFQ
+337 NSELKKPH
-344 ARDTNPESRKFS
+344 
-356 SAKGGEIRLHFQFE
+356 SAKGGEIKLHFQFE
-370 GGESRPG
+370 GGESGTGVSDLSARPSG
-377 MNDLNVKLPGSA
+377 NTSA
-389 SSQNVECR
+389 LHVECR
-397 NSKQQGKKDS
+397 NSKQHGKRDS
-407 KITDHFIRIPKAE
+407 KITDHFMRMPKAE
-420 EKRKEQCEIKHQRTD
+420 ERRKEQGENRHQRTE
-435 RKIPKYIPPHLS
+435 RKMPKYVPPHLS
-447 PDKKWLGTPIEEMR
+447 SDKKWLGTPLEELR
-461 RIPGC
+461 RVPPC
-466 GIQLPLLRPSANH
+466 GSQLPLLRPSASH
-479 TVTIRVDLLRA
+479 TVTVRVDLLRA
-490 GEVPKPFPTHFK
+490 GEVPKPFPTHYK

-539 TALLNKFTRPQNL
+539 TALLNRFTGPHNL

-564 KKWDFTALVDFW
+564 KKWDFTALVDFC

-597 KIALCL
+597 KAALCL
-603 PNICTQP
+603 PSVCTQP

-644 NAKMRS
+644 NAKMKS

-705 EWERCENPLTRLH
+705 EWERCGKPLTRLH
-718 VTYEGTIEGSGQGM
+718 VTYEGTIESSGRGM

-756 RFLINPELIVSRL
+756 RFLINPELIVARL

-781 ITGTEQYSEY
+781 IT
-791 TGYAE
+791 
-796 TYRWARSHDDGS
+796 
-808 ERDAWQR
+808 
-815 RCTEIVAIDALHF
+815 
-828 RRYLDQFV
+828 
-836 PEKIRRELNKAYCG
+836 
-850 FLRPGVSSE
+850 
-859 NLSAVATGNWGCGA
+859 
-873 FGGDARLK
+873 
-881 ALIQILAAAVA
+881 ALIQILAAAAA
-892 ERDVVY
+892 ERDVAY

-912 MHTFLRER
+912 MHTFLTER

-932 RYYNEECRNCS
+932 RYYNEECRNCP
-943 TPGPDIKLYPF
+943 TPVPDVKLYPF

-959 ESCAEATSQQDRGP
+959 ESCAEAAEQP
-973 GPEERREQDCLPPL
+973 GQRTGA
-987 SRKFCLNCRV
+987 

>member
-6 GCEPYTKRPRW
+6 GCEPCTKRPRW
-17 GASATSRPAASDAR
+17 GAAATSPAASDSR
-31 SSPRRSRR
+31 SFPGRRRR
-39 VLNPENAPVQFRVP
+39 VLDPKDAPVQFRVP
-53 SSSGCVPGRAGP
+53 PSSSGSIPGRAGP
-65 HRGSTT
+65 HRGSAT

-84 DTKGIKTAESESL
+84 DTKGIKTTESESL

-102 NNTRVESMMS
+102 NNTRVESLMS

-131 QLSIDTSPVEKSMYL
+131 QLSLDKSPVEKNTQYL
-146 NQHQTAAM
+146 NQHHTAAV
-154 CKWQNEGKHTEELL
+154 CKWQNEEKHSEQLL

-173 TVTLVP
+173 VVTLVP
-179 EQFSNANVDQS
+179 EQFSNANVDRS
-190 PQNDDHSDTD
+190 PQNNEHSDTD
-200 SEESRDNQQF
+200 NEESRDNQQF
-210 FIPVKLANAKQT
+210 LIPVKLANAKQAI
-222 TEDEQAREARSHQNC
+222 EDEQARETRSHQKC
-237 SMSCH
+237 SKSCL
-242 LVEDCAGCQQ
+242 LVEGCADCQP

-266 GSEDVST
+266 GSEDVGT
-273 GLKNANKLNRQE
+273 RLKNANKLSRQE
-285 SSLGNSPF
+285 SNVGNSPPF

-318 EQISS
+318 EETSP
-323 GFDEQEDSSSSQTA
+323 GFDEQEDNNSSPAA
-337 NKPLRFQ
+337 NKSLRLQ
-344 ARDTNPESRKFS
+344 ARETDHELRKRS

-370 GGESRPG
+370 GESRTG
-377 MNDLNVKLPGSA
+377 MNDLNARLPGST
-389 SSQNVECR
+389 SSLNVECR
-397 NSKQQGKKDS
+397 VSKQHGKKDS
-407 KITDHFIRIPKAE
+407 KITDHFMRIPKVE
-420 EKRKEQCEIKHQRTD
+420 DKRKEQSEIKHQRTE
-435 RKIPKYIPPHLS
+435 RKHPKYVPPHLS

-461 RIPGC
+461 RMPWC
-466 GIQLPLLRPSANH
+466 GNRLPLLRPSANH

-539 TALLNKFTRPQNL
+539 TALLNKLTRPQNL

-564 KKWDFTALVDFW
+564 KKWDFTALVDFS

-603 PNICTQP
+603 PDICTQP

-644 NAKMRS
+644 NAKMKS

-705 EWERCENPLTRLH
+705 EWERCEKPLTRLH
-718 VTYEGTIEGSGQGM
+718 VTYEGTIEGNGQGM

-796 TYRWARSHDDGS
+796 TYRWARSHEDKS
-808 ERDAWQR
+808 ERDDWQR
-815 RCTEIVAIDALHF
+815 RGTEIVAIDALHF

-881 ALIQILAAAVA
+881 ALIQILAAAAA

-912 MHTFLRER
+912 MHTFLTER

-943 TPGPDIKLYPF
+943 TPGPEIKLYPF
-954 IYHTV
+954 IYHAA
-959 ESCAEATSQQDRGP
+959 ESCAEATTQP
-973 GPEERREQDCLPPL
+973 GQ
-987 SRKFCLNCRV
+987 KTGT

>member
-6 GCEPYTKRPRW
+6 GCEHCTKRPRW
-17 GASATSRPAASDAR
+17 GTAAASPAASDSR
-31 SSPRRSRR
+31 SFPGRQRR
-39 VLNPENAPVQFRVP
+39 VLDPKDAPVQFRVP
-53 SSSGCVPGRAGP
+53 PFSPGFVPGRAGP
-65 HRGSTT
+65 HRGSAT

-84 DTKGIKTAESESL
+84 DTKEIKTAESES
-97 HSKEN
+97 KEN
-102 NNTRVESMMS
+102 NNTRIESMMS

-118 FYQHNMEKLENVS
+118 FYQHNVEKLESVS
-131 QLSIDTSPVEKSMYL
+131 QLSLDKSPVEKRTQYL
-146 NQHQTAAM
+146 NQHQTTVM
-154 CKWQNEGKHTEELL
+154 CKWQKEGKNTERLL
-168 ESEPP
+168 ESEPA

-179 EQFSNANVDQS
+179 EQFSNANIEQS
-190 PQNDDHSDTD
+190 PNTDGHSDSG

-210 FIPVKLANAKQT
+210 LTPIKLTNAKQT
-222 TEDEQAREARSHQNC
+222 TGEQAREARSHQKDFT
-237 SMSCH
+237 SCYAG
-242 LVEDCAGCQQ
+242 EDRTGCQQ
-252 EEIDVVPESPLSDI
+252 EETDVVPESPLSDV
-266 GSEDVST
+266 GSEDVGT
-273 GLKNANKLNRQE
+273 EPKNDKKLSRQE

-318 EQISS
+318 EETSPA
-323 GFDEQEDSSSSQTA
+323 FDEQEDGSSSQVA
-337 NKPLRFQ
+337 NKPSKLQ
-344 ARDTNPESRKFS
+344 AKEADSEFKKQY

-370 GGESRPG
+370 GGESSTG
-377 MNDLNVKLPGSA
+377 VSDLNARPPGST
-389 SSQNVECR
+389 SVLNVECR
-397 NSKQQGKKDS
+397 NSKQHGKRDS
-407 KITDHFIRIPKAE
+407 KITDHFMRIPKAE
-420 EKRKEQCEIKHQRTD
+420 DRRKEQCEIRHQRTE
-435 RKIPKYIPPHLS
+435 RKMPKYVPPHLS
-447 PDKKWLGTPIEEMR
+447 PDKKWLGTPLEEMR
-461 RIPGC
+461 RMPRC
-466 GIQLPLLRPSANH
+466 GSRLPLLRPSANH

-490 GEVPKPFPTHFK
+490 GEVPKPFPTHYK

-539 TALLNKFTRPQNL
+539 TALLNRFTRPQNL

-564 KKWDFTALVDFW
+564 KKWDFTALVDFC
-576 DKVLEEAEAQH
+576 DKILEEAEAQH

-597 KIALCL
+597 KAALCL
-603 PNICTQP
+603 PSICTQP

-644 NAKMRS
+644 NAKMKS

-682 RRVTEKKP
+682 RRVTEKRP

-705 EWERCENPLTRLH
+705 EWERCEKPLTQLH
-718 VTYEGTIEGSGQGM
+718 VTYEGTIESSGRGM

-756 RFLINPELIVSRL
+756 RFLINPELIVARL

-796 TYRWARSHDDGS
+796 TYRWARSHEDES
-808 ERDAWQR
+808 ERDDWQR

-836 PEKIRRELNKAYCG
+836 PEKMRRELNKAYCG
-850 FLRPGVSSE
+850 FLRPGIPSE

-881 ALIQILAAAVA
+881 ALLQILAAAAA
-892 ERDVVY
+892 ERDVAY

-912 MHTFLRER
+912 MHTFLTER

-932 RYYNEECRNCS
+932 RYYNEECKNCS
-943 TPGPDIKLYPF
+943 TPGPDVKLYPF

-959 ESCAEATSQQDRGP
+959 ESCAETADQP
-973 GPEERREQDCLPPL
+973 GQRTGA
-987 SRKFCLNCRV
+987 

>member
-1 MSAGP
+1 
-6 GCEPYTKRPRW
+6 
-17 GASATSRPAASDAR
+17 
-31 SSPRRSRR
+31 
-39 VLNPENAPVQFRVP
+39 
-53 SSSGCVPGRAGP
+53 
-65 HRGSTT
+65 
-71 SLVFKQKTITSWM
+71 
-84 DTKGIKTAESESL
+84 
-97 HSKEN
+97 
-102 NNTRVESMMS
+102 
-112 SVQKDN
+112 
-118 FYQHNMEKLENVS
+118 
-131 QLSIDTSPVEKSMYL
+131 
-146 NQHQTAAM
+146 
-154 CKWQNEGKHTEELL
+154 
-168 ESEPP
+168 
-173 TVTLVP
+173 
-179 EQFSNANVDQS
+179 
-190 PQNDDHSDTD
+190 
-200 SEESRDNQQF
+200 
-210 FIPVKLANAKQT
+210 
-222 TEDEQAREARSHQNC
+222 
-237 SMSCH
+237 
-242 LVEDCAGCQQ
+242 
-252 EEIDVVPESPLSDI
+252 
-266 GSEDVST
+266 
-273 GLKNANKLNRQE
+273 
-285 SSLGNSPF
+285 
-293 EKESEPESPMDV
+293 
-305 DNSKNSCQDSEAD
+305 
-318 EQISS
+318 
-323 GFDEQEDSSSSQTA
+323 
-337 NKPLRFQ
+337 
-344 ARDTNPESRKFS
+344 
-356 SAKGGEIRLHFQFE
+356 
-370 GGESRPG
+370 
-377 MNDLNVKLPGSA
+377 
-389 SSQNVECR
+389 
-397 NSKQQGKKDS
+397 
-407 KITDHFIRIPKAE
+407 
-420 EKRKEQCEIKHQRTD
+420 
-435 RKIPKYIPPHLS
+435 
-447 PDKKWLGTPIEEMR
+447 MR
-461 RIPGC
+461 RMPQC
-466 GIQLPLLRPSANH
+466 GIRLPLLRPSANH
-479 TVTIRVDLLRA
+479 TVAIRVDLLRA
-490 GEVPKPFPTHFK
+490 GEVPKPFPTHYK

-564 KKWDFTALVDFW
+564 KKWDFTALIDFW

-644 NAKMRS
+644 NAKMKS

-705 EWERCENPLTRLH
+705 EWERCEKSLTRLH
-718 VTYEGTIEGSGQGM
+718 VTYEGTIEGNGRGM

-796 TYRWARSHDDGS
+796 TYRWARSHEDGS
-808 ERDAWQR
+808 ERDDWQR

-828 RRYLDQFV
+828 RRHLDQFV
-836 PEKIRRELNKAYCG
+836 PEKMRRELNKAYCG

-881 ALIQILAAAVA
+881 ALIQILAAAAA

-912 MHTFLRER
+912 MHTFLTER

-932 RYYNEECRNCS
+932 RYYNEECKSCS

-954 IYHTV
+954 IYYAV
-959 ESCAEATSQQDRGP
+959 ESYVETTDQQGQRTGT
-973 GPEERREQDCLPPL
+973 
-987 SRKFCLNCRV
+987 

>member
-6 GCEPYTKRPRW
+6 GCEPCTKRPRW
-17 GASATSRPAASDAR
+17 GSAATSPPAASDAQ
-31 SSPRRSRR
+31 SFPGQRR
-39 VLNPENAPVQFRVP
+39 VLDPKDACVQFRVPP
-53 SSSGCVPGRAGP
+53 SSSGCVRGRAGP
-65 HRGSTT
+65 HRRSAT
-71 SLVFKQKTITSWM
+71 SLVFKQKTLTSWM
-84 DTKGIKTAESESL
+84 DTKGTKTAGLESL

-102 NNTRVESMMS
+102 NNTSVESMMS
-112 SVQKDN
+112 SIQKDN

-131 QLSIDTSPVEKSMYL
+131 QLNLAKSPIEKSTQYL
-146 NQHQTAAM
+146 NQHQSASM
-154 CKWQNEGKHTEELL
+154 CKWQNEGKSTEHLL
-168 ESEPP
+168 ESEPL

-179 EQFSNANVDQS
+179 EQLGNANVDKS
-190 PQNDDHSDTD
+190 PQNDDHSDID
-200 SEESRDNQQF
+200 SEENKDNQQF
-210 FIPVKLANAKQT
+210 LTPVKLANVKQT
-222 TEDEQAREARSHQNC
+222 AEDELSRETKNNQKLIT
-237 SMSCH
+237 SCH
-242 LVEDCAGCQQ
+242 AVGDCASCHP
-252 EEIDVVPESPLSDI
+252 EEIDLPESPLSDV
-266 GSEDVST
+266 GSEHFITELRND
-273 GLKNANKLNRQE
+273 NKLNRQE
-285 SSLGNSPF
+285 SSLGNFPL
-293 EKESEPESPMDV
+293 EKESEPDSPMDV
-305 DNSKNSCQDSEAD
+305 DNSKNSCQDSGD
-318 EQISS
+318 EETSL
-323 GFDEQEDSSSSQTA
+323 GLDEQEEGPSSQTG
-337 NKPLRFQ
+337 PIPSRFQ
-344 ARDTNPESRKFS
+344 ARETDAETKKRCST
-356 SAKGGEIRLHFQFE
+356 KGGELRLHFQFE
-370 GGESRPG
+370 GGESRTG
-377 MNDLNVKLPGSA
+377 INDLNAKISGRTTSL
-389 SSQNVECR
+389 NVECR
-397 NSKQQGKKDS
+397 NSKQHGKKDS
-407 KITDHFIRIPKAE
+407 KITDHFPRTPKAE
-420 EKRKEQCEIKHQRTD
+420 DKRKEHCEVKHQRTE

-461 RIPGC
+461 RMPRC
-466 GIQLPLLRPSANH
+466 GFQLPLLKPSCNH
-479 TVTIRVDLLRA
+479 TVTVRVDLLRA
-490 GEVPKPFPTHFK
+490 GEVPKPFPTHYK
-502 DLWDNKHVKMPCS
+502 DLWDSKHVKMPCS

-539 TALLNKFTRPQNL
+539 TSLLNRFTRPQNL

-587 LYQSILPDMV
+587 LCQSILPNMV
-597 KIALCL
+597 KLALCL

-610 IPLLKQKMNH
+610 VPLLKQKMNH

-644 NAKMRS
+644 NAKMKS

-705 EWERCENPLTRLH
+705 DWERCAKPLTRLH
-718 VTYEGTIEGSGQGM
+718 VTYEGTIEGNGQGM

-781 ITGTEQYSEY
+781 ITGTEQYSDY
-791 TGYAE
+791 SGYAE
-796 TYRWARSHDDGS
+796 TYRWAQNHEDVS
-808 ERDAWQR
+808 ERDDWQR

-850 FLRPGVSSE
+850 FVRPGVSSE

-873 FGGDARLK
+873 FGGDSRLK
-881 ALIQILAAAVA
+881 ALIQILAAAAA

-912 MHTFLRER
+912 MHTFLTER

-943 TPGPDIKLYPF
+943 TPGPEIKLYPF
-954 IYHTV
+954 IYRCV
-959 ESCAEATSQQDRGP
+959 DSCAETTNQP
-973 GPEERREQDCLPPL
+973 GKRTGT
-987 SRKFCLNCRV
+987 

>member
-1 MSAGP
+1 MG
-6 GCEPYTKRPRW
+6 
-17 GASATSRPAASDAR
+17 SRR
-31 SSPRRSRR
+31 SSSCRSWQRR
-39 VLNPENAPVQFRVP
+39 E
-53 SSSGCVPGRAGP
+53 GMVPGGAEKEAQSVP
-65 HRGSTT
+65 Q
-71 SLVFKQKTITSWM
+71 VFKQKTITSWM

-131 QLSIDTSPVEKSMYL
+131 QRNIDKSPVEKSTQYL
-146 NQHQTAAM
+146 NQQQTAAI
-154 CKWQNEGKHTEELL
+154 CKWQKEGKHTEQLL
-168 ESEPP
+168 EGEPP
-173 TVTLVP
+173 TVTLVS

-190 PQNDDHSDTD
+190 PQNDDYSDTY

-222 TEDEQAREARSHQNC
+222 TEDEQAREARSHQKC
-237 SMSCH
+237 RKSCH
-242 LVEDCAGCQQ
+242 LVEDCADCQQ

-273 GLKNANKLNRQE
+273 GLKNANKLSRQE
-285 SSLGNSPF
+285 SSLGNSPPF
-293 EKESEPESPMDV
+293 EKESELESPMDV

-318 EQISS
+318 EETSP
-323 GFDEQEDSSSSQTA
+323 GFDEQEDSSTQRA
-337 NKPLRFQ
+337 NKPSKFQ
-344 ARDTNPESRKFS
+344 AKEADTELRKQS

-370 GGESRPG
+370 GESCAG
-377 MNDLNVKLPGSA
+377 MNDLSARLPGST
-389 SSQNVECR
+389 SSLNVECR
-397 NSKQQGKKDS
+397 NSKQHGKKGS
-407 KITDHFIRIPKAE
+407 KITDHFVRMPKAE
-420 EKRKEQCEIKHQRTD
+420 DKRKEQCEIKHQRTD
-435 RKIPKYIPPHLS
+435 RRIPKYVPPHLS

-461 RIPGC
+461 RMPKC
-466 GIQLPLLRPSANH
+466 GTQLPALRPSANH
-479 TVTIRVDLLRA
+479 TVTVRVDLLRA

-644 NAKMRS
+644 NAKMKS

-705 EWERCENPLTRLH
+705 EWERCEKPLTRLH
-718 VTYEGTIEGSGQGM
+718 VTYEGTIEGNGQGM

-796 TYRWARSHDDGS
+796 TYRWARSHEDGN
-808 ERDAWQR
+808 ERDDWQR
-815 RCTEIVAIDALHF
+815 RSTEIVAIDALHF

-850 FLRPGVSSE
+850 FLRPGISSE

-898 FTFGDSELMRDIYS
+898 FTFGDSELMRDIYN
-912 MHTFLRER
+912 MHTFLTER

-943 TPGPDIKLYPF
+943 TPGPDMKLYPF
-954 IYHTV
+954 IYQAV
-959 ESCAEATSQQDRGP
+959 ESCVETTNQP
-973 GPEERREQDCLPPL
+973 GQRTGA
-987 SRKFCLNCRV
+987 

>member
-1 MSAGP
+1 
-6 GCEPYTKRPRW
+6 
-17 GASATSRPAASDAR
+17 
-31 SSPRRSRR
+31 
-39 VLNPENAPVQFRVP
+39 
-53 SSSGCVPGRAGP
+53 
-65 HRGSTT
+65 
-71 SLVFKQKTITSWM
+71 M
-84 DTKGIKTAESESL
+84 DTKGPKTAESE
-97 HSKEN
+97 SKEN
-102 NNTRVESMMS
+102 NNTRIDSMMS

-118 FYQHNMEKLENVS
+118 FYPHKVEKLENVP
-131 QLSIDTSPVEKSMYL
+131 QLNLDKSPTEKNTQYL
-146 NQHQTAAM
+146 NQQQTASM
-154 CKWQNEGKHTEELL
+154 CKWQNEGKHTEQLL
-168 ESEPP
+168 ASEPP
-173 TVTLVP
+173 TMTQVP
-179 EQFSNANVDQS
+179 EQLSNANIDQS
-190 PQNDDHSDTD
+190 PRTDDHSDTD
-200 SEESRDNQQF
+200 NEEDRDNQQF
-210 FIPVKLANAKQT
+210 LTPIKLANTKQT
-222 TEDEQAREARSHQNC
+222 GDEQARSNC
-237 SMSCH
+237 KCSVSCQS
-242 LVEDCAGCQQ
+242 VKDCTGCQQ
-252 EEIDVVPESPLSDI
+252 EEVDVVPESPLSDVGAEDI
-266 GSEDVST
+266 GT
-273 GLKNANKLNRQE
+273 GPKNDKLTGQE
-285 SSLGNSPF
+285 SSLGDSPPF

-318 EQISS
+318 EETSLV
-323 GFDEQEDSSSSQTA
+323 FDEQDDHSSQTA
-337 NKPLRFQ
+337 NKPSTCQ
-344 ARDTNPESRKFS
+344 AREADSDLRKRYLT
-356 SAKGGEIRLHFQFE
+356 KGSEVRLHFQFE
-370 GGESRPG
+370 GESNAG
-377 MNDLNVKLPGSA
+377 SSDLNAKPSGN
-389 SSQNVECR
+389 SSSLNVECR
-397 NSKQQGKKDS
+397 SSKQHGKRDS
-407 KITDHFIRIPKAE
+407 KITDHFVRIPKSE
-420 EKRKEQCEIKHQRTD
+420 DRRKEQCEVRHQRTE
-435 RKIPKYIPPHLS
+435 RKIPKYVPPNLP

-461 RIPGC
+461 KMPRC
-466 GIQLPLLRPSANH
+466 GVHLPPLRPSANH
-479 TVTIRVDLLRA
+479 TVTVRVDLLRA
-490 GEVPKPFPTHFK
+490 GEVPKPFPTHYK

-564 KKWDFTALVDFW
+564 KKWDFTALVDFS

-620 SITMSQEQIAS
+620 SVTMSQEQIAS

-644 NAKMRS
+644 NAKMKS

-705 EWERCENPLTRLH
+705 EWERCEKPLTRLH
-718 VTYEGTIEGSGQGM
+718 VTYEGTIEGNGRGM

-740 FVGGGVTS
+740 FVGGGVTG

-796 TYRWARSHDDGS
+796 TYRWARSHEDGS
-808 ERDAWQR
+808 EKDDWQR

-836 PEKIRRELNKAYCG
+836 PEKVRRELNKAYCG
-850 FLRPGVSSE
+850 FFRPGVPSE

-881 ALIQILAAAVA
+881 ALIQILAAAAA

-912 MHTFLRER
+912 MHTFLTER
-920 KLTVGEVYKLLL
+920 KLNVGKVYKLLL
-932 RYYNEECRNCS
+932 RYYSEECRACS
-943 TPGPDIKLYPF
+943 TPGPDTKLYPF
-954 IYHTV
+954 IYHVV
-959 ESCAEATSQQDRGP
+959 ESSAESADQP
-973 GPEERREQDCLPPL
+973 GQ
-987 SRKFCLNCRV
+987 KTGT